1 MGKSDESRG
10 QKYTLTPICT
20 LLIRM
25 RIKRHT
31 LTAVLLCLAIIAQAR
46 RVYIYGRVT
55 DEAGQPVELATV
67 NEELTLHSA
76 MTNLKGEYSF
86 NVNTRTDTLNLVFR
100 MVGHE
105 TRKRTLVSPPDT
117 VRLDIMLPTSNYT
130 LENVDINAT
139 RRQTGGMQQINSE
152 GLRFNADAN
161 GGSVESIIATQ
172 AGVSTHNE
180 LSSQYNV
187 RGGNFDENSVY
198 VNGTEILRPLLVR
211 AGQQEGLSFINP
223 DMVESISFS
232 TGGFS
237 VAYGD
242 KMSSVLDINYRR
254 PQKFESVLMASLLGA
269 SAYVGAGNDKF
280 SFSGSVRYKTTRY
293 LLGTLD
299 TKGEYDPSFLDY
311 QTYLCWTPNT
321 KWEIGLI
328 GNAAVNRYNFT
339 PTDRTTTFGTAKD
352 PKTFKVYYEGWESD
366 RFNTLFGALDIKRK
380 EENSIYRFNL
390 SAFGSRES
398 ESFDILS
405 QYWLDEA
412 TGSGSLAVGSFMQ
425 HARNRLKS
433 TVYTASLKGTHD
445 TDILG
450 TIGWGVEYRHES
462 VSDHM
467 REWEMR
473 DSAGYT
479 LPYTQTGP
487 LEMIYSLK
495 SDHGVSNDKAAAFI
509 QDTYRFN
516 TGIGLFTLNAGLRTS
531 WWSWNGE
538 AIFSPRLMVGFTPA
552 FNDNFTFRFSTGV
565 YHQTPF
571 YKEIKDTVNTGG
583 IYQVNLNKNI
593 KSQRSV
599 QFVLGGDY
607 DFLVYGRP
615 FKFTTEVYYKKLDRL
630 IPYNVDNVRIVY
642 YGENCAHG
650 YAAGIDMK
658 LYGEFV
664 PGTASWLTFSL
675 MSTKENIA
683 GKWLP
688 RPTDQ
693 IYNLSLYF
701 TDYFPRKESWKMSL
715 RCSLAD
721 GLPFGPTHSGRE
733 KQVFRAPAYKRV
745 DIGLSYKVF
754 DYDKHP
760 HIYGKS
766 GFFKDIWMGVD
777 ALNLLG
783 INNVNSYYW
792 ITDIQNT
799 QFAVPN
805 YLTGRQLNLRIIAN
819 IGK

>member
-1 MGKSDESRG
+1 M
-10 QKYTLTPICT
+10 
-20 LLIRM
+20 LLI
-25 RIKRHT
+25 
-31 LTAVLLCLAIIAQAR
+31 LAVCMALPLQAR
-46 RVYIYGRVT
+46 RVFVYGRVY
-55 DEAGQPVELATV
+55 DESGQPVELATV

-86 NVNTRTDTLNLVFR
+86 TINSRSDTLNLIFR
-100 MVGHE
+100 MIGHE
-105 TRKRTLVSPPDT
+105 TRRRTLINPADT
-117 VRLDIMLPTSNYT
+117 VQLDIMLPTSNYT
-130 LENVDINAT
+130 LENVDVTAT
-139 RRQTGGMQQINSE
+139 RRRNDGMQDINAE
-152 GLRFNADAN
+152 GLRFTADAN

-180 LSSQYNV
+180 LSSQYTV

-242 KMSSVLDINYRR
+242 RMSSVLDISYRK
-254 PQKFESVLMASLLGA
+254 PKGFESVLMASLLGA
-269 SAYVGAGNDKF
+269 SAYVGAGNDKI

-311 QTYLCWTPNT
+311 QTYICWTPDD

-339 PTDRTTTFGTAKD
+339 PRNRNTSFGTAQD
-352 PKTFKVYYEGWESD
+352 PKNFKVYYDGWERD
-366 RFNTLFGALDIKRK
+366 RFNTLFGAIDIKRFSQ
-380 EENSIYRFNL
+380 NSTYRLNL
-390 SAFGSRES
+390 SAFNSRES

-412 TGSGSLAVGSFMQ
+412 SNGNNLAVGSFMQ

-433 TVYTASLKGTHD
+433 GVFTASLKGTHN
-445 TDILG
+445 TDIAG
-450 TIGWGVEYRHES
+450 TIGWGAEYRHET
-462 VSDHM
+462 VSDYM

-479 LPYTQTGP
+479 LPYTQSGP
-487 LEMIYSLK
+487 MQMIYSLK
-495 SDHGVSNDKAAAFI
+495 SDHSLYNDKASAYV

-516 TGIGLFTLNAGLRTS
+516 TAIGLITLNAGIRAS
-531 WWSWNGE
+531 WWSWNRD
-538 AIFSPRLMVGFTPA
+538 IDLSPRVMIGLTPA
-552 FNDNFTFRFSTGV
+552 FNEDFTFRFSTGV
-565 YHQTPF
+565 YYQTPF
-571 YKEIKDTVNTGG
+571 YKEVKDTVNTGG
-583 IYQVNLNKNI
+583 IYQVNLNKDI
-593 KSQRSV
+593 RSQRSI

-607 DFLVYGRP
+607 DFRVYDRP
-615 FKFTTEVYYKKLDRL
+615 FKFTTEIYYKKLDRL
-630 IPYNVDNVRIVY
+630 IPYNIDNVRIVY

-675 MSTKENIA
+675 MSTREKLA
-683 GKWLP
+683 GRWIP

-693 IYNLSLYF
+693 LYNLSLYF
-701 TDYFPRKESWKMSL
+701 TDTFPRRDYWKMSL

-745 DIGLSYKVF
+745 DIGLSYKIF
-754 DYDKHP
+754 DYGKHP

-766 GFFKDIWMGVD
+766 GFFNDIWIGAD
-777 ALNLLG
+777 CLNLLG

-792 ITDIQNT
+792 ITDISNT
-799 QFAVPN
+799 QYAVPN
-805 YLTGRQLNLRIIAN
+805 YLTGRQLNLRIIAD

>member
-1 MGKSDESRG
+1 M
-10 QKYTLTPICT
+10 
-20 LLIRM
+20 LLI
-25 RIKRHT
+25 
-31 LTAVLLCLAIIAQAR
+31 LAVCMALPLQAR
-46 RVYIYGRVT
+46 RVHIHGRVY
-55 DEAGQPVELATV
+55 DESGQPVELATV
-67 NEELTLHSA
+67 HEELTLHSA
-76 MTNLKGEYSF
+76 MTNLKGEYSL
-86 NVNTRTDTLNLVFR
+86 NVSTQTDTLNLIFR
-100 MVGHE
+100 MIGHE
-105 TRKRTLVSPPDT
+105 TRRRTLISPQDT
-117 VRLDIMLPTSNYT
+117 VQLDIMLPTSNYT
-130 LENVDINAT
+130 LENVNISATRRRSDGMQDINA
-139 RRQTGGMQQINSE
+139 E
-152 GLRFNADAN
+152 GLRFTADAN

-172 AGVSTHNE
+172 AGVSSHNE

-211 AGQQEGLSFINP
+211 SGQQEGLSFINP
-223 DMVESISFS
+223 DMVESIIFS

-237 VAYGD
+237 VEYGD
-242 KMSSVLDINYRR
+242 KMSSVLDITYRK
-254 PQKFESVLMASLLGA
+254 PQGFESTLMASLLGA

-299 TKGEYDPSFLDY
+299 THGEYDPSFLDY
-311 QTYLCWTPNT
+311 QTYMSWTPNT
-321 KWEIGLI
+321 RWEIGLI

-366 RFNTLFGALDIKRK
+366 RFNTLFSALDIKRK
-380 EENSIYRFNL
+380 EQNSVYRFNL
-390 SAFGSRES
+390 AAFSSHES

-412 TGSGSLAVGSFMQ
+412 TGSDNLAVGSFMQ

-433 TVYTASLKGTHD
+433 TVYTASLKGTHK
-445 TDILG
+445 TNLAG
-450 TIGWGVEYRHES
+450 TIGWGLEYRHEE
-462 VSDHM
+462 VTDHM

-487 LEMIYSLK
+487 MEIIYSLK
-495 SDHGVSNDKAAAFI
+495 SDYGISNGKAAAFI
-509 QDTYRFN
+509 QDTYRLN
-516 TGIGLFTLNAGLRTS
+516 TGLGLFTLNGGLRAS
-531 WWSWNGE
+531 WWSWNKE
-538 AIFSPRLMVGFTPA
+538 ITVSPRLTVGFTPA
-552 FNDNFTFRFSTGV
+552 FNEDFLFRFSTGI
-565 YHQTPF
+565 YYQTPF
-571 YKEIKDTVNTGG
+571 YKEIKDTVNAGG
-583 IYQVNLNKNI
+583 IYHVNLNRKI
-593 KSQRSV
+593 KAQRSMQV
-599 QFVLGGDY
+599 VLGADY
-607 DFLVYGRP
+607 DFMVYDRP
-615 FKFTTEVYYKKLDRL
+615 FKFTTEIYYKRLDRL
-630 IPYNVDNVRIVY
+630 IPYNLDNVRIVY
-642 YGENCAHG
+642 YGDNCAHG

-675 MSTKENIA
+675 MSTRENIG

-693 IYNLSLYF
+693 LYNLSLYF
-701 TDYFPRKESWKMSL
+701 TDYFPRRESWKMSL

-754 DYDKHP
+754 DYSKHP
-760 HIYGKS
+760 HVYGKS
-766 GFFKDIWMGVD
+766 GFFKDIWMGID

-799 QFAVPN
+799 QYAVPN
-805 YLTGRQLNLRIIAN
+805 YLTGRQLNLRLIAN

>member
-1 MGKSDESRG
+1 MALRTQHRQTGRRFA
-10 QKYTLTPICT
+10 
-20 LLIRM
+20 LL
-25 RIKRHT
+25 
-31 LTAVLLCLAIIAQAR
+31 LLVALAVGTVSAR
-46 RVYIYGRVT
+46 RVYIHGRVY
-55 DEAGQPVELATV
+55 DEGGQPVELATI
-67 NEELTLHSA
+67 NEEHTLHSA

-86 NVNTRTDTLNLVFR
+86 TVNSRSDTLDLVFR
-100 MVGHE
+100 MIGHE
-105 TRKRTLVSPPDT
+105 TRRRTLIGPADT
-117 VRLDIMLPTSNYT
+117 VRLDVMLPTVNYA

-139 RRQTGGMQQINSE
+139 RRQTNGMQTINAD
-152 GLRFNADAN
+152 GLRFTADAN

-223 DMVESISFS
+223 DMVEGISFS

-242 KMSSVLDINYRR
+242 KMSSVLDITYRR
-254 PQKFESVLMASLLGA
+254 PQRLEYVLQASLLGA
-269 SAYVGAGNDKF
+269 SAYVGAGNDKI
-280 SFSGSVRYKTTRY
+280 SFAGSVRYKTTSY

-299 TKGEYDPSFLDY
+299 TKGEYDPSFTDY
-311 QTYLCWTPNT
+311 QTYLCWTPNST
-321 KWEIGLI
+321 WEVGVI
-328 GNAAVNRYNFT
+328 GNAAINNYNFT
-339 PTDRTTTFGTAKD
+339 PRDRNTSFGTSQD
-352 PKTFKVYYEGWESD
+352 PKHFKVYYEGWESD
-366 RFNTLFGALDIKRK
+366 RFNTLFGALDVKRK
-380 EENSIYRFNL
+380 GENSVYRFNL
-390 SAFGSRES
+390 SAFGSHES

-405 QYWLDEA
+405 QYWLDQSSSE
-412 TGSGSLAVGSFMQ
+412 SSLAVGSFMQ
-425 HARNRLKS
+425 HARNRLNS

-445 TDILG
+445 TEHLG
-450 TIGWGVEYRHES
+450 TIGWGLEYRHES
-462 VSDHM
+462 VTDHM

-479 LPYTQTGP
+479 LPYSQTGP
-487 LEMIYSLK
+487 MEMIYSLK
-495 SDHGVSNDKAAAFI
+495 SDHGISNNKASAFL

-516 TGIGLFTLNAGLRTS
+516 TGVGLFTLNAGVRAS
-531 WWSWNGE
+531 WWSWNRE
-538 AIFSPRLMVGFTPA
+538 LIMSPRLMLGFTPA
-552 FNDNFTFRFSTGV
+552 FNEAFTFRLSTGV
-565 YHQTPF
+565 YYQTPF
-571 YKEIKDTVNTGG
+571 YKELKDTVSTGG
-583 IYQVNLNKNI
+583 IYQVNLNRDI
-593 KSQRSV
+593 RSQRSLQV
-599 QFVLGGDY
+599 VLGADY
-607 DFLVYGRP
+607 DFLVYNRP

-642 YGENCAHG
+642 YGQNCAYG

-675 MSTKENIA
+675 MRTRENIG

-693 IYNLSLYF
+693 MYNLSLYF
-701 TDYFPRKESWKMSL
+701 TDYFPRRDSWKMSL

-733 KQVFRAPAYKRV
+733 KQTFRAPAYKRV
-745 DIGLSYKVF
+745 DIGLAYKVF
-754 DYDKHP
+754 DFGKHP
-760 HIYGKS
+760 HVYGRT
-766 GFFKDIWMGVD
+766 GICKDVWLGVD
-777 ALNLLG
+777 CLNLLG

-792 ITDIQNT
+792 ITDIQGT

-805 YLTGRQLNLRIIAN
+805 YLTGRQVNVKLVVSR
-819 IGK
+819 

>member
-1 MGKSDESRG
+1 MG
-10 QKYTLTPICT
+10 QKL
-20 LLIRM
+20 LLI
-25 RIKRHT
+25 
-31 LTAVLLCLAIIAQAR
+31 LAVCMALPLQAR
-46 RVYIYGRVT
+46 RVHIHGRVY
-55 DEAGQPVELATV
+55 DESGQPVELVTV
-67 NEELTLHSA
+67 HEELTLHSA
-76 MTNLKGEYSF
+76 MTNLKGEYSL
-86 NVNTRTDTLNLVFR
+86 NVSTQTDTLNLIFR
-100 MVGHE
+100 MIGHE
-105 TRKRTLVSPPDT
+105 TRRRTLISPQDT
-117 VRLDIMLPTSNYT
+117 VQLDIMLPTSNYT
-130 LENVDINAT
+130 LENVNISATRRRSDGMQDINA
-139 RRQTGGMQQINSE
+139 E
-152 GLRFNADAN
+152 GLRFTADAN

-172 AGVSTHNE
+172 AGVSSHNE

-211 AGQQEGLSFINP
+211 SGQQEGLSFINP
-223 DMVESISFS
+223 DMVESIIFS

-237 VAYGD
+237 VEYGD
-242 KMSSVLDINYRR
+242 KMSSVLDITYRK
-254 PQKFESVLMASLLGA
+254 PQGFESTLMASLLGA

-299 TKGEYDPSFLDY
+299 THGEYDPSFLDY
-311 QTYLCWTPNT
+311 QTYMSWTPNT
-321 KWEIGLI
+321 RWEIGLI

-366 RFNTLFGALDIKRK
+366 RFNTLFSALDIKRK
-380 EENSIYRFNL
+380 EQNSVYRFNL
-390 SAFGSRES
+390 AAFSSHES

-412 TGSGSLAVGSFMQ
+412 TGSDNLAVGSFMQ

-433 TVYTASLKGTHD
+433 TVYTASLKGTHK
-445 TDILG
+445 TDLAG
-450 TIGWGVEYRHES
+450 TIGWGLEYRHEE
-462 VSDHM
+462 VTDHM

-487 LEMIYSLK
+487 MEMIYSLK
-495 SDHGVSNDKAAAFI
+495 SDYGISNGKAAAFI
-509 QDTYRFN
+509 QDTYRLN
-516 TGIGLFTLNAGLRTS
+516 TGLGLFTLNGGLRAS
-531 WWSWNGE
+531 WWSWNKE
-538 AIFSPRLMVGFTPA
+538 ITVSPRLTVGFTPA
-552 FNDNFTFRFSTGV
+552 FNEDFLFRFSTGI
-565 YHQTPF
+565 YYQTPF
-571 YKEIKDTVNTGG
+571 YKEIKDTVNAGG
-583 IYQVNLNKNI
+583 IYHVNLNRKI
-593 KSQRSV
+593 KAQRSMQV
-599 QFVLGGDY
+599 VLGADY
-607 DFLVYGRP
+607 DFMVYDRP
-615 FKFTTEVYYKKLDRL
+615 FKFTTEIYYKRLDRL
-630 IPYNVDNVRIVY
+630 IPYNLDNVRIVY
-642 YGENCAHG
+642 YGDNCAHG

-675 MSTKENIA
+675 MSTRENIG

-693 IYNLSLYF
+693 LYNLSLYF
-701 TDYFPRKESWKMSL
+701 TDYFPRRESWKMSL

-754 DYDKHP
+754 DYSKHP
-760 HIYGKS
+760 HVYGKS
-766 GFFKDIWMGVD
+766 GFFKDIWMGID

-799 QFAVPN
+799 QYAVPN
-805 YLTGRQLNLRIIAN
+805 YLTGRQLNLRLIAN

>member
-1 MGKSDESRG
+1 MG
-10 QKYTLTPICT
+10 QKL
-20 LLIRM
+20 LLI
-25 RIKRHT
+25 
-31 LTAVLLCLAIIAQAR
+31 LAVCMAMPLQAR
-46 RVYIYGRVT
+46 RVHIHGRVY
-55 DEAGQPVELATV
+55 DESGQPVELATV
-67 NEELTLHSA
+67 HEELTLHSA
-76 MTNLKGEYSF
+76 MTNLKGEYSL
-86 NVNTRTDTLNLVFR
+86 NVSTQTDTLNLIFR
-100 MVGHE
+100 MIGHE
-105 TRKRTLVSPPDT
+105 TRRRTLISPQDT
-117 VRLDIMLPTSNYT
+117 VQLDIMLPTSNYT
-130 LENVDINAT
+130 LENVNISATRRRSDGMQDINA
-139 RRQTGGMQQINSE
+139 E
-152 GLRFNADAN
+152 GIRFTADAN

-172 AGVSTHNE
+172 AGVSSHNE

-211 AGQQEGLSFINP
+211 SGQQEGLSFINP
-223 DMVESISFS
+223 DMVESIIFS

-237 VAYGD
+237 VEYGD
-242 KMSSVLDINYRR
+242 KMSSVLDITYRK
-254 PQKFESVLMASLLGA
+254 PQGFESTLMASLLGA

-299 TKGEYDPSFLDY
+299 THGEYDPSFLDY
-311 QTYLCWTPNT
+311 QTYMSWTPNT

-366 RFNTLFGALDIKRK
+366 RFNTLFSALDIKRK
-380 EENSIYRFNL
+380 EQNSVYRFNL
-390 SAFGSRES
+390 AAFSSHES

-412 TGSGSLAVGSFMQ
+412 TGSDNLAVGSFMQ

-433 TVYTASLKGTHD
+433 TVYTASVKGNHKTE
-445 TDILG
+445 IAG
-450 TIGWGVEYRHES
+450 TIGWGLEYRHEE
-462 VSDHM
+462 VQDHM

-487 LEMIYSLK
+487 MEMIYSLK
-495 SDHGVSNDKAAAFI
+495 SDYGISNGKAAAFI
-509 QDTYRFN
+509 QDTYRLN
-516 TGIGLFTLNAGLRTS
+516 TGLGLFTLNGGLRAS
-531 WWSWNGE
+531 WWSWNKE
-538 AIFSPRLMVGFTPA
+538 ITVSPRLTVGFTPA
-552 FNDNFTFRFSTGV
+552 FNEDFLFRFSTGI
-565 YHQTPF
+565 YYQTPF
-571 YKEIKDTVNTGG
+571 YKEIKDTVNAGG
-583 IYQVNLNKNI
+583 IYHVNLNRKI
-593 KSQRSV
+593 KAQRSMQV
-599 QFVLGGDY
+599 VLGADY
-607 DFLVYGRP
+607 DFMVYDRP
-615 FKFTTEVYYKKLDRL
+615 FKFTTEIYYKRLDRL
-630 IPYNVDNVRIVY
+630 IPYNLDNVRIVY
-642 YGENCAHG
+642 YGDNCAHG

-675 MSTKENIA
+675 MSTRENIG

-693 IYNLSLYF
+693 LYNLSLYF
-701 TDYFPRKESWKMSL
+701 TDYFPRRESWKMSL

-721 GLPFGPTHSGRE
+721 GLPFGPTHSGRD

-754 DYDKHP
+754 DYSKHP
-760 HIYGKS
+760 HVYGKS
-766 GFFKDIWMGVD
+766 GFFNDIWMGID

-799 QFAVPN
+799 QYAVPN
-805 YLTGRQLNLRIIAN
+805 YLTGRQLNLRLIAN

>member
-1 MGKSDESRG
+1 
-10 QKYTLTPICT
+10 
-20 LLIRM
+20 M
-25 RIKRHT
+25 RIKRYT
-31 LTAVLLCLAIIAQAR
+31 LIAVMLCLTILAQAR

-55 DEAGQPVELATV
+55 DETGQPVELATI

-86 NVNTRTDTLNLVFR
+86 NVNTRTDTLNLTFR
-100 MVGHE
+100 MIGHE
-105 TRKRTLVSPPDT
+105 TRKRTLISPPDT
-117 VRLDIMLPTSNYT
+117 VQLDIMLPTSNYT
-130 LENVDINAT
+130 LENVDVTAT
-139 RRQTGGMQQINSE
+139 RRRNDGMQDISAE
-152 GLRFNADAN
+152 GIRFTADAN

-242 KMSSVLDINYRR
+242 KMSSVLDITYRK
-254 PQKFESVLMASLLGA
+254 PQGFESVLMASLLGA

-280 SFSGSVRYKTTRY
+280 SFSGSVRYKTTSY

-311 QTYLCWTPNT
+311 QTYMCWTPNSN
-321 KWEIGLI
+321 WEIGVI
-328 GNAAVNRYNFT
+328 GNAAVNSYNFT
-339 PTDRTTTFGTAKD
+339 PTDRNTTFGTAED
-352 PKTFKVYYEGWESD
+352 PHTFKVYYEGWEKD

-380 EENSIYRFNL
+380 EENSLYRFNL
-390 SAFGSRES
+390 SAFQSHES
-398 ESFDILS
+398 ETFDILS
-405 QYWLDEA
+405 QYWLDEN
-412 TGSGSLAVGSFMQ
+412 GVDNSLAVGSFMQ
-425 HARNRLKS
+425 HARNRLKA
-433 TVYTASLKGTHD
+433 TVYTASFKASHA
-445 TDILG
+445 TDLLG
-450 TIGWGVEYRHES
+450 TIGWGLEYRHET
-462 VSDHM
+462 VDDHM
-467 REWEMR
+467 REWELR

-487 LEMIYSLK
+487 MQMIYSLK
-495 SDHGVSNDKAAAFI
+495 SDHGISNDKASAYI

-516 TGIGLFTLNAGLRTS
+516 TGIGLFTLNAGLRAS
-531 WWSWNGE
+531 WWSWNNE
-538 AIFSPRLMVGFTPA
+538 ITFSPRLMVGFTPA
-552 FNDNFTFRFSTGV
+552 FNEDFTFRFQAGV

-583 IYQVNLNKNI
+583 IYSVNLNKEI
-593 KSQRSV
+593 RSQRSI

-607 DFLVYGRP
+607 DFRVYNRP
-615 FKFTTEVYYKKLDRL
+615 FKFTTEIYYKKLDRL
-630 IPYNVDNVRIVY
+630 IPYNLDNVRIVY

-664 PGTASWLTFSL
+664 PGTTSWLTFSL
-675 MSTKENIA
+675 MSTRENIG

-693 IYNLSLYF
+693 LYNLSLYF
-701 TDYFPRKESWKMSL
+701 TDYFPRRESWKMSL

-733 KQVFRAPAYKRV
+733 KQTFRAPAYKRV
-745 DIGLSYKVF
+745 DIGLSYKIF
-754 DYDKHP
+754 DYSKHP

-766 GFFKDIWMGVD
+766 GFFKDIWAGVD

-792 ITDIQNT
+792 ITDIQNI
-799 QFAVPN
+799 QHAVPN
-805 YLTGRQLNLRIIAN
+805 YLTGRQLNFRIIAN

>member
-1 MGKSDESRG
+1 MERAR
-10 QKYTLTPICT
+10 LTF
-20 LLIRM
+20 LI
-25 RIKRHT
+25 I
-31 LTAVLLCLAIIAQAR
+31 LAVCMALPLQAR
-46 RVYIYGRVT
+46 RVHIYGRVT
-55 DEAGQPVELATV
+55 DESGQPVELATV

-100 MVGHE
+100 MIGHE
-105 TRKRTLVSPPDT
+105 TRRRTLISPPDT
-117 VRLDIMLPTSNYT
+117 VKLDIMLPTSNYT

-139 RRQTGGMQQINSE
+139 RRQTNGMQNISAE
-152 GLRFNADAN
+152 GIRFNADAN

-242 KMSSVLDINYRR
+242 KMSSVLDINYRKPR
-254 PQKFESVLMASLLGA
+254 KFESVLMASLLGA

-280 SFSGSVRYKTTRY
+280 SFSGSVRYKTTGY

-311 QTYLCWTPNT
+311 QTYMCWTPNT

-328 GNAAVNRYNFT
+328 GNAAVNEYRFT
-339 PTDRTTTFGTAKD
+339 PTDRTTTFGTAEN
-352 PKTFKVYYEGWESD
+352 PHTFKVYYEGWEKD
-366 RFNTLFGALDIKRK
+366 RFNTLFGALDIKRM
-380 EENSIYRFNL
+380 EEKSVYRLNL
-390 SAFGSRES
+390 SAFNSHES

-405 QYWLDEA
+405 QYWLDEN
-412 TGSGSLAVGSFMQ
+412 GSDNSLAVGSFMQ

-433 TVYTASLKGTHD
+433 NVYTASLKATHA
-445 TDILG
+445 TDLFG
-450 TIGWGVEYRHES
+450 SIGWGLEYRHET
-462 VSDHM
+462 VDDHM

-487 LEMIYSLK
+487 MEMIYSLK
-495 SDHGVSNDKAAAFI
+495 SDHGISNDKAAAYI
-509 QDTYRFN
+509 QDTYRFS
-516 TGIGLFTLNAGLRTS
+516 TSAGLFTLNAGLRAS
-531 WWSWNGE
+531 WWSWSNE
-538 AIFSPRLMVGFTPA
+538 ITFSPRLMVGFTPA
-552 FNDNFTFRFSTGV
+552 FNEDFTFRFSTGA

-571 YKEIKDTVNTGG
+571 YKEIKDTVNAGG
-583 IYQVNLNKNI
+583 IYQVNLNKDI
-593 KSQRSV
+593 RSQRSI

-607 DFLVYGRP
+607 DFRVYNRP
-615 FKFTTEVYYKKLDRL
+615 FKFTTEIYYKKLDRL
-630 IPYNVDNVRIVY
+630 IPYNLDNVRIVY

-675 MSTKENIA
+675 MNTRENIG

-693 IYNLSLYF
+693 LYNLSLYF
-701 TDYFPRKESWKMSL
+701 TDYFPRRESWKMSL

-745 DIGLSYKVF
+745 DIGLAYKIF
-754 DYDKHP
+754 DYSKHP
-760 HIYGKS
+760 HVYGKS
-766 GFFKDIWMGVD
+766 GFFKDIWAGVD

-799 QFAVPN
+799 QYAVPN
-805 YLTGRQLNLRIIAN
+805 YLTGRQLNLRLIAN

>member
-1 MGKSDESRG
+1 M
-10 QKYTLTPICT
+10 
-20 LLIRM
+20 LI
-25 RIKRHT
+25 
-31 LTAVLLCLAIIAQAR
+31 LAVCMAMPLQAR
-46 RVYIYGRVT
+46 RVHIHGRVY
-55 DEAGQPVELATV
+55 DESGQPVELATV
-67 NEELTLHSA
+67 HEELTLHSA
-76 MTNLKGEYSF
+76 MTNLKGEYSL
-86 NVNTRTDTLNLVFR
+86 NVSTQTDTLNLIFR
-100 MVGHE
+100 MIGHE
-105 TRKRTLVSPPDT
+105 TRRRTLISPQDT
-117 VRLDIMLPTSNYT
+117 VQLDIMLPTSNYT
-130 LENVDINAT
+130 LENVNISATRRRSDGMQDINA
-139 RRQTGGMQQINSE
+139 E
-152 GLRFNADAN
+152 GIRFTADAN

-172 AGVSTHNE
+172 AGVSSHNE

-211 AGQQEGLSFINP
+211 SGQQEGLSFINP
-223 DMVESISFS
+223 DMVESIIFS

-237 VAYGD
+237 VEYGD
-242 KMSSVLDINYRR
+242 KMSSVLDITYRK
-254 PQKFESVLMASLLGA
+254 PQGFESTLMASLLGA

-280 SFSGSVRYKTTRY
+280 SFSGSVRYKTTSY

-299 TKGEYDPSFLDY
+299 THGEYDPSFLDY
-311 QTYLCWTPNT
+311 QTYMSWTPNT

-339 PTDRTTTFGTAKD
+339 PTDQTTTFGTAKD

-366 RFNTLFGALDIKRK
+366 RFNTLFSALDIKRK
-380 EENSIYRFNL
+380 EQNSVYRFNL
-390 SAFGSRES
+390 AAFSSHES

-412 TGSGSLAVGSFMQ
+412 TGSDNLAVGSFMQ

-433 TVYTASLKGTHD
+433 TVYTASVKGNHKTE
-445 TDILG
+445 IAG
-450 TIGWGVEYRHES
+450 TIGWGLEYRHEE
-462 VSDHM
+462 VQDHM

-487 LEMIYSLK
+487 MEMIYSLK
-495 SDHGVSNDKAAAFI
+495 SDYGISNGKAAAFI
-509 QDTYRFN
+509 QDTYRLN
-516 TGIGLFTLNAGLRTS
+516 TGLGLFTLNGGLRAS
-531 WWSWNGE
+531 WWSWNKE
-538 AIFSPRLMVGFTPA
+538 ITVSPRLTVGFTPA
-552 FNDNFTFRFSTGV
+552 FNEDFLFRFSTGI
-565 YHQTPF
+565 YYQTPF
-571 YKEIKDTVNTGG
+571 YKEIKDTVNAGG
-583 IYQVNLNKNI
+583 IYHVNLNRKI
-593 KSQRSV
+593 KAQRSMQV
-599 QFVLGGDY
+599 VLGADY
-607 DFLVYGRP
+607 DFMVYDRP
-615 FKFTTEVYYKKLDRL
+615 FKFTTEIYYKRLDRL
-630 IPYNVDNVRIVY
+630 IPYNLDNVRIVY
-642 YGENCAHG
+642 YGDNCAHG

-675 MSTKENIA
+675 MSTRENIG

-693 IYNLSLYF
+693 LYNLSLYF
-701 TDYFPRKESWKMSL
+701 TDYFPRRESWKMSL

-754 DYDKHP
+754 DYSKHP
-760 HIYGKS
+760 HVYGKS
-766 GFFKDIWMGVD
+766 GFFNDIWMGID

-799 QFAVPN
+799 QYAVPN
-805 YLTGRQLNLRIIAN
+805 YLTGRQLNLRLIAN

>member
-1 MGKSDESRG
+1 
-10 QKYTLTPICT
+10 
-20 LLIRM
+20 M
-25 RIKRHT
+25 RIKKQI
-31 LTAVLLCLAIIAQAR
+31 LTAVLLCLTIVVQAR
-46 RVYIYGRVT
+46 RVYIYGRVY

-67 NEELTLHSA
+67 NEERTLHSA

-86 NVNTRTDTLNLVFR
+86 TINSRSDTLNLIFR
-100 MVGHE
+100 MIGHE
-105 TRKRTLVSPPDT
+105 TRRRTLINPQDT
-117 VRLDIMLPTSNYT
+117 VQLDILLPTLNYT
-130 LENVDINAT
+130 LESVDVNAT
-139 RRQTGGMQQINSE
+139 RRQTNGMQQINAQ
-152 GLRFNADAN
+152 GLRFTADAN

-223 DMVESISFS
+223 DMVESIKFS
-232 TGGFS
+232 TGGWGVS
-237 VAYGD
+237 YGD
-242 KMSSVLDINYRR
+242 RMSSVLDITYRK
-254 PQKFESVLMASLLGA
+254 PQGFESVLTASLLGA

-280 SFSGSVRYKTTRY
+280 SFSGSVRYKTTSY

-311 QTYLCWTPNT
+311 QTYMSWTPNT

-328 GNAAVNRYNFT
+328 GNAAINKYNFT
-339 PTDRTTTFGTAKD
+339 PSDRNTTFGTAKD
-352 PKTFKVYYEGWESD
+352 PKHFKVYYEGWESD
-366 RFNTLFGALDIKRK
+366 RFNTLFGALDVKRK
-380 EENSIYRFNL
+380 EESSIYRFNL
-390 SAFGSRES
+390 SAFQSHEN
-398 ESFDILS
+398 ESFDIIS
-405 QYWLDEA
+405 QYWLDEGES
-412 TGSGSLAVGSFMQ
+412 GSGLAVGTFMQ
-425 HARNRLKS
+425 HARNRLES
-433 TVYTASLKGTHD
+433 RVITARISGMHD
-445 TDILG
+445 TEKAG
-450 TIGWGVEYRHES
+450 TIGWGAEYRYES
-462 VSDHM
+462 VSDRM

-487 LEMIYSLK
+487 MEMIYSLK
-495 SDHGVSNDKAAAFI
+495 SVQDLSNRRASAYLE
-509 QDTYRFN
+509 DTYRFRIPA
-516 TGIGLFTLNAGLRTS
+516 GIITLNAGVRAS
-531 WWSWNGE
+531 WWSWNDE
-538 AIFSPRLMVGFTPA
+538 LTVSPRLMAGFSPES
-552 FNDNFTFRFSTGV
+552 NENLTFRFSTGI
-565 YHQTPF
+565 YYQTPF

-583 IYQVNLNKNI
+583 VYEVRLNKDI
-593 KSQRSV
+593 RSQRSI

-607 DFLVYGRP
+607 DFMALGRP
-615 FKFTTEVYYKKLDRL
+615 FKFTTEIYYKKLDRL
-630 IPYNVDNVRIVY
+630 IPYNLDNVRIVY

-675 MSTKENIA
+675 MNTREKIG

-693 IYNLSLYF
+693 LYNLSLYF
-701 TDYFPRKESWKMSL
+701 TDTFPRRDYWKMSL
-715 RCSLAD
+715 RCTLAD

-733 KQVFRAPAYKRV
+733 KQTFRAPAYKRV
-745 DIGLSYKVF
+745 DIGLSYKIF
-754 DYDKHP
+754 DYNKHT
-760 HIYGKS
+760 HVYGRT

-792 ITDIQNT
+792 ITDISNT

-805 YLTGRQLNLRIIAN
+805 YLTGRQLNLRLIAN
-819 IGK
+819 VGK

>member
-1 MGKSDESRG
+1 M
-10 QKYTLTPICT
+10 
-20 LLIRM
+20 LLI
-25 RIKRHT
+25 
-31 LTAVLLCLAIIAQAR
+31 LAVCMALPLQAR
-46 RVYIYGRVT
+46 RVFVYGRVY
-55 DEAGQPVELATV
+55 DESGQPVELATV

-86 NVNTRTDTLNLVFR
+86 TINSRSDTLNLIFR
-100 MVGHE
+100 MIGHE
-105 TRKRTLVSPPDT
+105 TRRRTLINPADT
-117 VRLDIMLPTSNYT
+117 VQLDIMLPTSNYT
-130 LENVDINAT
+130 LENVDVTAT
-139 RRQTGGMQQINSE
+139 RRRNDGMQDINAE
-152 GLRFNADAN
+152 GLRFTADAN

-242 KMSSVLDINYRR
+242 RMSSVLDISYRK
-254 PQKFESVLMASLLGA
+254 PKGFESVLMASLLGA
-269 SAYVGAGNDKF
+269 SAYVGAGNDKI

-311 QTYLCWTPNT
+311 QTYICWTPDD

-339 PTDRTTTFGTAKD
+339 PRNRNTSFGTAQD
-352 PKTFKVYYEGWESD
+352 PKNFKVYYDGWERD
-366 RFNTLFGALDIKRK
+366 RFNTLFGAIDIKRFSQ
-380 EENSIYRFNL
+380 NSTYRLNL
-390 SAFGSRES
+390 SAFNSRES

-412 TGSGSLAVGSFMQ
+412 SNGNNLAVGSFMQ

-433 TVYTASLKGTHD
+433 GVFTASLKGTHN
-445 TDILG
+445 TDIAG
-450 TIGWGVEYRHES
+450 TIGWGAEYRHET
-462 VSDHM
+462 VSDYM

-479 LPYTQTGP
+479 LPYTQSGP
-487 LEMIYSLK
+487 MQMIYSLK
-495 SDHGVSNDKAAAFI
+495 SDHSLYNDKASAYV

-516 TGIGLFTLNAGLRTS
+516 TAIGLITLNAGIRAS
-531 WWSWNGE
+531 WWSWNRD
-538 AIFSPRLMVGFTPA
+538 IDLSPRVMIGLTPA
-552 FNDNFTFRFSTGV
+552 FNEDFTFRFSTGV
-565 YHQTPF
+565 YYQTPF
-571 YKEIKDTVNTGG
+571 YKEVKDTVNTGG
-583 IYQVNLNKNI
+583 IYQVNLNKDI
-593 KSQRSV
+593 RSQRSI

-607 DFLVYGRP
+607 DFRVYDRP
-615 FKFTTEVYYKKLDRL
+615 FKFTTEIYYKKLDRL
-630 IPYNVDNVRIVY
+630 IPYNIDNVRIVY

-675 MSTKENIA
+675 MSTREKLA
-683 GKWLP
+683 GRWIP

-693 IYNLSLYF
+693 LYNLSLYF
-701 TDYFPRKESWKMSL
+701 TDTFPRRDYWKMSL

-745 DIGLSYKVF
+745 DIGLSYKIF
-754 DYDKHP
+754 DYGKHP

-766 GFFKDIWMGVD
+766 GFFNDIWIGAD
-777 ALNLLG
+777 CLNLLG

-792 ITDIQNT
+792 ITDISNT
-799 QFAVPN
+799 QYAVPN
-805 YLTGRQLNLRIIAN
+805 YLTGRQLNLRIIAD

>member
-1 MGKSDESRG
+1 MA
-10 QKYTLTPICT
+10 LP
-20 LLIRM
+20 
-25 RIKRHT
+25 
-31 LTAVLLCLAIIAQAR
+31 VQAR
-46 RVYIYGRVT
+46 RVYIYGRVS

-67 NEELTLHSA
+67 NEERTLHSA

-86 NVNTRTDTLNLVFR
+86 TINSRSDTLNLIFR
-100 MVGHE
+100 MIGHE
-105 TRKRTLVSPPDT
+105 TRRRTLISPQDT
-117 VRLDIMLPTSNYT
+117 VQLDVLLPTLNYT
-130 LENVDINAT
+130 LESVDVNAT
-139 RRQTGGMQQINSE
+139 RRQTNGMQQINAQ
-152 GLRFNADAN
+152 GLRFTADAN

-223 DMVESISFS
+223 DMVESIKFS
-232 TGGFS
+232 TGGWGVS
-237 VAYGD
+237 YGD
-242 KMSSVLDINYRR
+242 RMSSVLDITYRK
-254 PQKFESVLMASLLGA
+254 PQGFESVLTASLLGA

-280 SFSGSVRYKTTRY
+280 SFSGSVRYKTTSY

-311 QTYLCWTPNT
+311 QTYMSWTPNT

-328 GNAAVNRYNFT
+328 GNAAVNKYNFT
-339 PTDRTTTFGTAKD
+339 PSDRNTSFGTAKD
-352 PKTFKVYYEGWESD
+352 PKHFKVYYEGWESD
-366 RFNTLFGALDIKRK
+366 RFNTLFGALDVKRK

-390 SAFGSRES
+390 SAFQSHES
-398 ESFDILS
+398 ESFDIIS
-405 QYWLDEA
+405 QYWLDEGES
-412 TGSGSLAVGSFMQ
+412 GSGLAVGTFMQ
-425 HARNRLKS
+425 HARNRLESK
-433 TVYTASLKGTHD
+433 VITARISGMHETEKA
-445 TDILG
+445 G
-450 TIGWGVEYRHES
+450 TIGWGAEYRFES
-462 VSDHM
+462 VSDRM

-487 LEMIYSLK
+487 MEMIYSLK
-495 SDHGVSNDKAAAFI
+495 SVQDLSNRRASAYLE
-509 QDTYRFN
+509 DTYRFRIPA
-516 TGIGLFTLNAGLRTS
+516 GIITLNAGVRAS
-531 WWSWNGE
+531 WWSWNNE
-538 AIFSPRLMVGFTPA
+538 FTVSPRLIAGFSPES
-552 FNDNFTFRFSTGV
+552 NDNLTFRFSTGI
-565 YHQTPF
+565 YYQTPF

-583 IYQVNLNKNI
+583 VYEVRLNKDI
-593 KSQRSV
+593 RSQRSI

-607 DFLVYGRP
+607 DFMALGRP
-615 FKFTTEVYYKKLDRL
+615 FKFTTEIYYKKLDRL
-630 IPYNVDNVRIVY
+630 IPYNLDNVRIVY

-675 MSTKENIA
+675 MNTREKIG

-693 IYNLSLYF
+693 LYNLSLYF
-701 TDYFPRKESWKMSL
+701 TDTFPRRDYWKMSL
-715 RCSLAD
+715 RCTLAD

-733 KQVFRAPAYKRV
+733 KQSFRAPAYKRV
-745 DIGLSYKVF
+745 DIGLSYKIF
-754 DYDKHP
+754 DYSKHT
-760 HIYGKS
+760 HVYGRT

-792 ITDIQNT
+792 ITDISNT

-805 YLTGRQLNLRIIAN
+805 YLTGRQLNLRLIAN

>member
-1 MGKSDESRG
+1 MG
-10 QKYTLTPICT
+10 QKL
-20 LLIRM
+20 LLI
-25 RIKRHT
+25 
-31 LTAVLLCLAIIAQAR
+31 LAVCMALPLQAR
-46 RVYIYGRVT
+46 RVHIHGRVY
-55 DEAGQPVELATV
+55 DESGQPVELATV
-67 NEELTLHSA
+67 HEELTLHSA
-76 MTNLKGEYSF
+76 MTNLKGEYSL
-86 NVNTRTDTLNLVFR
+86 NVSTQTDTLNLIFR
-100 MVGHE
+100 MIGHE
-105 TRKRTLVSPPDT
+105 TRRRTLISPQDT
-117 VRLDIMLPTSNYT
+117 VQLDIMLPTSSYT
-130 LENVDINAT
+130 LENVNISATRRRSDGMQDINA
-139 RRQTGGMQQINSE
+139 E
-152 GLRFNADAN
+152 GLRFTADAN

-172 AGVSTHNE
+172 AGVSSHNE

-211 AGQQEGLSFINP
+211 SGQQEGLSFINP
-223 DMVESISFS
+223 DMVESIIFS

-237 VAYGD
+237 VEYGD
-242 KMSSVLDINYRR
+242 KMSSVLDITYRK
-254 PQKFESVLMASLLGA
+254 PQGFESTLMASLLGA

-299 TKGEYDPSFLDY
+299 THGEYDPSFLDY
-311 QTYLCWTPNT
+311 QTYMSWTPNT
-321 KWEIGLI
+321 RWEIGLI

-366 RFNTLFGALDIKRK
+366 RFNTLFSALDIKRK
-380 EENSIYRFNL
+380 EQNSVYRFNL
-390 SAFGSRES
+390 AAFSSHES

-412 TGSGSLAVGSFMQ
+412 TGSDNLAVGSFMQ

-433 TVYTASLKGTHD
+433 TVYTASLKGTHK
-445 TDILG
+445 TDLAG
-450 TIGWGVEYRHES
+450 TIGWGLEYRHEE
-462 VSDHM
+462 VTDHM

-487 LEMIYSLK
+487 MEMIYSLK
-495 SDHGVSNDKAAAFI
+495 SDYGISNGKAAAFI
-509 QDTYRFN
+509 QDTYRLN
-516 TGIGLFTLNAGLRTS
+516 TGLGLFTLNGGLRAS
-531 WWSWNGE
+531 WWSWNKE
-538 AIFSPRLMVGFTPA
+538 ITVSPRLTVGFTPA
-552 FNDNFTFRFSTGV
+552 FNEDFLFRFSTGI
-565 YHQTPF
+565 YYQTPF
-571 YKEIKDTVNTGG
+571 YKEIKDTVNAGG
-583 IYQVNLNKNI
+583 IYHVNLNRKI
-593 KSQRSV
+593 KAQRSMQV
-599 QFVLGGDY
+599 VLGADY
-607 DFLVYGRP
+607 DFMVYDRP
-615 FKFTTEVYYKKLDRL
+615 FKFTTEIYYKRLDRL
-630 IPYNVDNVRIVY
+630 IPYNLDNVRIVY
-642 YGENCAHG
+642 YGNNCAHG

-675 MSTKENIA
+675 MSTRENIG

-693 IYNLSLYF
+693 LYNLSLYF
-701 TDYFPRKESWKMSL
+701 TDYFPRRESWKMSL

-754 DYDKHP
+754 DYSKHP
-760 HIYGKS
+760 HVYGKS
-766 GFFKDIWMGVD
+766 GFFNDIWMGID

-799 QFAVPN
+799 QYAVPN
-805 YLTGRQLNLRIIAN
+805 YLTGRQLNLRLIAN

>member
-1 MGKSDESRG
+1 MERAR
-10 QKYTLTPICT
+10 LTF
-20 LLIRM
+20 LI
-25 RIKRHT
+25 I
-31 LTAVLLCLAIIAQAR
+31 LAVCMALPLQAR
-46 RVYIYGRVT
+46 RVHIYGRVT
-55 DEAGQPVELATV
+55 DENGQPVELATV

-100 MVGHE
+100 MIGHE
-105 TRKRTLVSPPDT
+105 TRRRTLISPPDT
-117 VRLDIMLPTSNYT
+117 VKLDIMLPTSNYT

-139 RRQTGGMQQINSE
+139 RRQTNGMQNISAE
-152 GLRFNADAN
+152 GIRFNADAN

-242 KMSSVLDINYRR
+242 KMSSVLDINYRKPR
-254 PQKFESVLMASLLGA
+254 KFESVLMASLLGA

-280 SFSGSVRYKTTRY
+280 SFSGSVRYKTTGY

-311 QTYLCWTPNT
+311 QTYICWTPNI

-328 GNAAVNRYNFT
+328 GNAAVNEYRFS
-339 PTDRTTTFGTAKD
+339 PTDRTTTFGTAEN
-352 PKTFKVYYEGWESD
+352 PHTFKVYYEGWEKD
-366 RFNTLFGALDIKRK
+366 RFNTLFGALDIKRM
-380 EENSIYRFNL
+380 EEKSVYRLNL
-390 SAFGSRES
+390 SAFNSHES

-405 QYWLDEA
+405 QYWLDEN
-412 TGSGSLAVGSFMQ
+412 GSDNSLAVGSFMQ

-433 TVYTASLKGTHD
+433 NVYTASLKATHA
-445 TDILG
+445 TDLFG
-450 TIGWGVEYRHES
+450 SIGWGLEYRHET
-462 VSDHM
+462 VDDHM

-487 LEMIYSLK
+487 MEMIYSLK
-495 SDHGVSNDKAAAFI
+495 SDHGISNDKAAAYI
-509 QDTYRFN
+509 QDTYRFS
-516 TGIGLFTLNAGLRTS
+516 TSAGLFTLNAGLRAS
-531 WWSWNGE
+531 WWSWNNE
-538 AIFSPRLMVGFTPA
+538 MTFSPRLMVGFTPS
-552 FNDNFTFRFSTGV
+552 FNENFTFRFSTGV

-571 YKEIKDTVNTGG
+571 YKEIKDTVNAGG
-583 IYQVNLNKNI
+583 IYQVNLNKDI
-593 KSQRSV
+593 RSQRSI

-607 DFLVYGRP
+607 DFRVYNRP
-615 FKFTTEVYYKKLDRL
+615 FKFTTEIYYKKLDRL
-630 IPYNVDNVRIVY
+630 IPYNLDNVRIVY

-675 MSTKENIA
+675 MNTRENIG

-693 IYNLSLYF
+693 LYNLSLYF
-701 TDYFPRKESWKMSL
+701 TDYFPRRESWKMSL

-745 DIGLSYKVF
+745 DIGLSYKIF

-766 GFFKDIWMGVD
+766 GFFKDIWVGVD

-799 QFAVPN
+799 QYAVPN

>member
-1 MGKSDESRG
+1 MG
-10 QKYTLTPICT
+10 QKL
-20 LLIRM
+20 LLI
-25 RIKRHT
+25 
-31 LTAVLLCLAIIAQAR
+31 LAVCMALPLQAR
-46 RVYIYGRVT
+46 RVHIHGRVY
-55 DEAGQPVELATV
+55 DESGQPVELATV
-67 NEELTLHSA
+67 HEELTLHSA
-76 MTNLKGEYSF
+76 MTNLKGEYSL
-86 NVNTRTDTLNLVFR
+86 NVSTQTDTLNLIFR
-100 MVGHE
+100 MIGHE
-105 TRKRTLVSPPDT
+105 TRRRTLISPQDT
-117 VRLDIMLPTSNYT
+117 VQLDIMLPTSNYT
-130 LENVDINAT
+130 LENVNISATRRRSDGMQDINA
-139 RRQTGGMQQINSE
+139 E
-152 GLRFNADAN
+152 GLRFTADAN

-172 AGVSTHNE
+172 AGVSSHNE

-211 AGQQEGLSFINP
+211 SGQQEGLSFINP
-223 DMVESISFS
+223 DMVESIIFS

-237 VAYGD
+237 VEYGD
-242 KMSSVLDINYRR
+242 KMSSVLDITYRK
-254 PQKFESVLMASLLGA
+254 PQGFESTLMASLLGA

-299 TKGEYDPSFLDY
+299 THGEYDPSFLDY
-311 QTYLCWTPNT
+311 QTYMSWTPNT
-321 KWEIGLI
+321 RWEIGLI

-366 RFNTLFGALDIKRK
+366 RFNTLFSALDIKRK
-380 EENSIYRFNL
+380 EQNSVYRFNL
-390 SAFGSRES
+390 AAFSSHES

-412 TGSGSLAVGSFMQ
+412 TGSDNLAVGSFMQ

-433 TVYTASLKGTHD
+433 TVYTASLKGTHK
-445 TDILG
+445 TDLAG
-450 TIGWGVEYRHES
+450 TIGWGLEYRHEE
-462 VSDHM
+462 VTDHM

-487 LEMIYSLK
+487 MEMIYSLK
-495 SDHGVSNDKAAAFI
+495 SDYGISNGKAAAFI
-509 QDTYRFN
+509 QDTYRLN
-516 TGIGLFTLNAGLRTS
+516 TGLGLFTLNGGLRAS
-531 WWSWNGE
+531 WWSWNKE
-538 AIFSPRLMVGFTPA
+538 ITVSPRLTVGFTPA
-552 FNDNFTFRFSTGV
+552 FNEDFLFRFSTGI
-565 YHQTPF
+565 YYQTPF
-571 YKEIKDTVNTGG
+571 YKEIKDTVNAGG
-583 IYQVNLNKNI
+583 IYHVNLNRKI
-593 KSQRSV
+593 KAQRSMQV
-599 QFVLGGDY
+599 VLGADY
-607 DFLVYGRP
+607 DFMVYDRP
-615 FKFTTEVYYKKLDRL
+615 FKFTTEIYYKRLDRL
-630 IPYNVDNVRIVY
+630 IPYNLDNVRIVY
-642 YGENCAHG
+642 YGNNCAHG

-675 MSTKENIA
+675 MSTRENIG

-693 IYNLSLYF
+693 LYNLSLYF
-701 TDYFPRKESWKMSL
+701 TDYFPRRESWKMSL

-754 DYDKHP
+754 DYSKHP
-760 HIYGKS
+760 HVYGKS
-766 GFFKDIWMGVD
+766 GFFNDIWMGID

-799 QFAVPN
+799 QYAVPN
-805 YLTGRQLNLRIIAN
+805 YLTGRQLNLRLIAN

>member
-1 MGKSDESRG
+1 MEH
-10 QKYTLTPICT
+10 
-20 LLIRM
+20 IRFTFCWARTVAYLFM
-25 RIKRHT
+25 IVCM
-31 LTAVLLCLAIIAQAR
+31 VLPVQAR
-46 RVYIYGRVT
+46 RVYIHGRVY
-55 DEAGQPVELATV
+55 DEGGQPVELATV
-67 NEELTLHSA
+67 NEVHTLHSS

-86 NVNTRTDTLNLVFR
+86 NVNSRSDTLELVFR
-100 MVGHE
+100 MIGHE
-105 TRKRTLVSPPDT
+105 TRRRTLIDPADT
-117 VRLDIMLPTSNYT
+117 VRLDVMLPTSNYT
-130 LENVDINAT
+130 LENIDITAT
-139 RRQTGGMQQINSE
+139 RHRNDGMQDISAE

-161 GGSVESIIATQ
+161 GGSVESIISTQ

-211 AGQQEGLSFINP
+211 AGEQEGLSFINP
-223 DMVESISFS
+223 DMVEAISFS

-242 KMSSVLDINYRR
+242 KMSSVLDITYRKPR
-254 PQKFESVLMASLLGA
+254 KFESTLTASLLGA
-269 SAYVGAGNDKF
+269 SAYIGAGNDKI
-280 SFSGSVRYKTTRY
+280 SFSGSVRYKTTGY

-299 TKGEYDPSFLDY
+299 TKGEYNPSFTDY
-311 QTYLCWTPNT
+311 QAYLCWTPNT

-328 GNAAVNRYNFT
+328 GNAAVNIYRFK
-339 PTDRTTTFGTAKD
+339 PTDRYTSFGTAEN
-352 PKTFKVYYEGWESD
+352 PRTFKVYYEGWEKD
-366 RFNTLFGALDIKRK
+366 RFKTLFGALDVKRI
-380 EENSIYRFNL
+380 EENSVYRFNL
-390 SAFGSRES
+390 SAFNSRES

-405 QYWLDEA
+405 QYWLDE
-412 TGSGSLAVGSFMQ
+412 SNSVDNLAVGSFMQ
-425 HARNRLKS
+425 HARNRLNS
-433 TVYTASLKGTHD
+433 TVYTASFKASHA
-445 TDILG
+445 TDR
-450 TIGWGVEYRHES
+450 IGSVNWGLEFRHES
-462 VSDHM
+462 VDDRM

-479 LPYTQTGP
+479 LPYTQTDP
-487 LEMIYSLK
+487 MEMVYSLK
-495 SDHGVSNDKAAAFI
+495 SAHGIANNKASAFI
-509 QDTYRFN
+509 QDTYRFS
-516 TGIGLFTLNAGLRTS
+516 TQAGLFTLNAGIRTS
-531 WWSWNGE
+531 WWSWNNE
-538 AIFSPRLMVGFTPA
+538 IIVSPRLMVGFTPA
-552 FNDNFTFRFSTGV
+552 FNEDFTFRFMTGV

-571 YKEIKDTVNTGG
+571 YKEIKDTVSTGG
-583 IYQVNLNKNI
+583 IYQVNLNKEI
-593 KSQRSV
+593 KSQRSI

-607 DFLVYGRP
+607 DFRVYGRP
-615 FKFTTEVYYKKLDRL
+615 FKFTTELYYKKLDHL
-630 IPYNVDNVRIVY
+630 IPYNLDNVRIVY

-675 MSTKENIA
+675 MNTREKIA

-693 IYNLSLYF
+693 LYNLSLYF

-754 DYDKHP
+754 DYKNHT
-760 HIYGKS
+760 HIYGKT
-766 GFFKDIWMGVD
+766 GFFKDIWVGVD

-792 ITDIQNT
+792 ITDITNT

-805 YLTGRQLNLRIIAN
+805 YLTGRQLNVRIIATH
-819 IGK
+819 

>member
-1 MGKSDESRG
+1 MERAR
-10 QKYTLTPICT
+10 LTF
-20 LLIRM
+20 LI
-25 RIKRHT
+25 I
-31 LTAVLLCLAIIAQAR
+31 LAVCMALPLQAR
-46 RVYIYGRVT
+46 RVHIYGRVT
-55 DEAGQPVELATV
+55 DESGQPVELATV

-100 MVGHE
+100 MIGHE
-105 TRKRTLVSPPDT
+105 TRRRTLISPPDT
-117 VRLDIMLPTSNYT
+117 VKLDIMLPTSNYT

-139 RRQTGGMQQINSE
+139 RRQTNGMQNISAE
-152 GLRFNADAN
+152 GIRFNADAN

-242 KMSSVLDINYRR
+242 KMSSVLDINYRKPR
-254 PQKFESVLMASLLGA
+254 KFESVLMASLLGA

-280 SFSGSVRYKTTRY
+280 SFSGSVRYKTTGY

-311 QTYLCWTPNT
+311 QTYICWTPNT

-328 GNAAVNRYNFT
+328 GNAAVNEYRFS
-339 PTDRTTTFGTAKD
+339 PTDRTTTFGTAEN
-352 PKTFKVYYEGWESD
+352 PHTFKVYYEGWEKD
-366 RFNTLFGALDIKRK
+366 RFNTLFGALDIKRM
-380 EENSIYRFNL
+380 EEKSVYRLNL
-390 SAFGSRES
+390 SAFNSHES

-405 QYWLDEA
+405 QYWLDEN
-412 TGSGSLAVGSFMQ
+412 GSDNSLAVGSFMQ

-433 TVYTASLKGTHD
+433 NVYTASLKATHA
-445 TDILG
+445 TDLFG
-450 TIGWGVEYRHES
+450 SIGWGLEYRHET
-462 VSDHM
+462 VDDHM

-487 LEMIYSLK
+487 MEMIYSLK
-495 SDHGVSNDKAAAFI
+495 SDHGISNDKAAAYI
-509 QDTYRFN
+509 QDTYRFS
-516 TGIGLFTLNAGLRTS
+516 TSAGLFTLNAGLRAS
-531 WWSWNGE
+531 WWSWSNE
-538 AIFSPRLMVGFTPA
+538 ITFSPRLMVGFTPA
-552 FNDNFTFRFSTGV
+552 FNEDFTFRFSTGV

-571 YKEIKDTVNTGG
+571 YKEIKDTVNAGG
-583 IYQVNLNKNI
+583 IYQVNLNKDI
-593 KSQRSV
+593 RSQRSI

-607 DFLVYGRP
+607 DFRVYNRP
-615 FKFTTEVYYKKLDRL
+615 FKFTTEIYYKKLDRL
-630 IPYNVDNVRIVY
+630 IPYNLDNVRIVY

-675 MSTKENIA
+675 MNTRENIG

-693 IYNLSLYF
+693 LYNLSLYF
-701 TDYFPRKESWKMSL
+701 TDYFPRRESWKMSL

-745 DIGLSYKVF
+745 DIGLSYKIF

-766 GFFKDIWMGVD
+766 GFFKDIWVGVD

-799 QFAVPN
+799 QYAVPN
-805 YLTGRQLNLRIIAN
+805 YLTGRQLNFRIIAN

>member
-1 MGKSDESRG
+1 M
-10 QKYTLTPICT
+10 
-20 LLIRM
+20 
-25 RIKRHT
+25 
-31 LTAVLLCLAIIAQAR
+31 LCLTILAQAR

-55 DEAGQPVELATV
+55 DESGQPVELATV

-86 NVNTRTDTLNLVFR
+86 NVNTRTDTLNLTFR

-105 TRKRTLVSPPDT
+105 TRKRTLISPPDT

-130 LENVDINAT
+130 LENVDVSAT
-139 RRQTGGMQQINSE
+139 RRQTNGMQNISAE
-152 GLRFNADAN
+152 GIRFTADVG

-242 KMSSVLDINYRR
+242 KMSSVLDITYRKPR
-254 PQKFESVLMASLLGA
+254 EFESVLMASLLGA

-311 QTYLCWTPNT
+311 QTYICWTPNT
-321 KWEIGLI
+321 NWEIGLI
-328 GNAAVNRYNFT
+328 GNAAVNSYNFT
-339 PTDRTTTFGTAKD
+339 PKDRNTTFGTAED
-352 PKTFKVYYEGWESD
+352 PHTFKVYYEGWEKD
-366 RFNTLFGALDIKRK
+366 RFNTLFGALDIKRI

-390 SAFGSRES
+390 SAFNSHES
-398 ESFDILS
+398 ETFDILS
-405 QYWLDEA
+405 QYWLDENGA
-412 TGSGSLAVGSFMQ
+412 DNSLAVGSFMQ

-433 TVYTASLKGTHD
+433 TVYTASFKASHA
-445 TDILG
+445 TDLLG
-450 TIGWGVEYRHES
+450 TIGWGLEYRHEA
-462 VSDHM
+462 VNDHM
-467 REWEMR
+467 REWELR

-487 LEMIYSLK
+487 MQMIYSLK
-495 SDHGVSNDKAAAFI
+495 SVHGISNDKASAYI

-516 TGIGLFTLNAGLRTS
+516 TGVGLFTLNAGLRAA
-531 WWSWNGE
+531 WWSWNNE
-538 AIFSPRLMVGFTPA
+538 ITVSPRLMVGFTPA
-552 FNDNFTFRFSTGV
+552 FNEDFTFRFQAGV

-583 IYQVNLNKNI
+583 IYSVNLNKEI
-593 KSQRSV
+593 RSQRSI

-607 DFLVYGRP
+607 DFRVYNRP
-615 FKFTTEVYYKKLDRL
+615 FKFTTEIYYKKLDRL
-630 IPYNVDNVRIVY
+630 IPYNLDNVRIVY

-664 PGTASWLTFSL
+664 PGTTSWLTFSL
-675 MSTKENIA
+675 MSTRENIG

-693 IYNLSLYF
+693 LYNLSLYF
-701 TDYFPRKESWKMSL
+701 TDYFPRRESWKMSL

-745 DIGLSYKVF
+745 DIGLSYKIF
-754 DYDKHP
+754 DYSKHT
-760 HIYGKS
+760 HIYGKT
-766 GFFKDIWMGVD
+766 GFFKDIWAGVD

-792 ITDIQNT
+792 ITDIQNI
-799 QFAVPN
+799 QHAVPN
-805 YLTGRQLNLRIIAN
+805 YLTGRQLNFRIIAN

>member
-1 MGKSDESRG
+1 MG
-10 QKYTLTPICT
+10 QKL
-20 LLIRM
+20 LLI
-25 RIKRHT
+25 
-31 LTAVLLCLAIIAQAR
+31 LAVCMALPLQAR
-46 RVYIYGRVT
+46 RVHIHGRVY
-55 DEAGQPVELATV
+55 DESGQPVELATV
-67 NEELTLHSA
+67 HEELTLHSA
-76 MTNLKGEYSF
+76 MTNLKGEYSL
-86 NVNTRTDTLNLVFR
+86 NVSTQTDTLNLIFR
-100 MVGHE
+100 MIGHE
-105 TRKRTLVSPPDT
+105 TRRRTLISPQDT
-117 VRLDIMLPTSNYT
+117 VQLDIMLPTSNYT
-130 LENVDINAT
+130 LENVNISATRRRSDGMQDINA
-139 RRQTGGMQQINSE
+139 E
-152 GLRFNADAN
+152 GLRFTADAN

-172 AGVSTHNE
+172 AGVSSHNE

-211 AGQQEGLSFINP
+211 SGQQEGLSFINP
-223 DMVESISFS
+223 DMVESIIFS

-237 VAYGD
+237 VEYGD
-242 KMSSVLDINYRR
+242 KMSSVLDITYRK
-254 PQKFESVLMASLLGA
+254 PQGFESTLMASLLGA

-299 TKGEYDPSFLDY
+299 THGEYDPSFLDY
-311 QTYLCWTPNT
+311 QTYMSWTPNT
-321 KWEIGLI
+321 RWEIGLK

-366 RFNTLFGALDIKRK
+366 RFNTLFSALDIKRK
-380 EENSIYRFNL
+380 EQNSVYRFNL
-390 SAFGSRES
+390 AAFSSHES

-412 TGSGSLAVGSFMQ
+412 TGSDNLAVGSFMQ

-433 TVYTASLKGTHD
+433 TVYTASLKGTHK
-445 TDILG
+445 TDLAG
-450 TIGWGVEYRHES
+450 TIGWGLEYRHEE
-462 VSDHM
+462 VTDHM

-487 LEMIYSLK
+487 MEMIYSLK
-495 SDHGVSNDKAAAFI
+495 SDYGISNGKAAAFI
-509 QDTYRFN
+509 QDTYRLN
-516 TGIGLFTLNAGLRTS
+516 TGLGLFTLNGGLRAS
-531 WWSWNGE
+531 WWSWNKE
-538 AIFSPRLMVGFTPA
+538 ITVSPRLTVGFTPA
-552 FNDNFTFRFSTGV
+552 FNEDLLFRFSTGI
-565 YHQTPF
+565 YYQTPF
-571 YKEIKDTVNTGG
+571 YKEIKDTVNAGG
-583 IYQVNLNKNI
+583 IYHVNLNRKI
-593 KSQRSV
+593 KAQRSMQV
-599 QFVLGGDY
+599 VLGADY
-607 DFLVYGRP
+607 DFMVYDRP
-615 FKFTTEVYYKKLDRL
+615 FKFTTEIYYKRLDRL
-630 IPYNVDNVRIVY
+630 IPYNLDNVRIVY
-642 YGENCAHG
+642 YGDNCAHG

-675 MSTKENIA
+675 MSTRENIG

-693 IYNLSLYF
+693 LYNLSLYF
-701 TDYFPRKESWKMSL
+701 TDYFPRRESWKMSL

-754 DYDKHP
+754 DYSKHP
-760 HIYGKS
+760 HVYGKS
-766 GFFKDIWMGVD
+766 GFFKDIWMGID

-799 QFAVPN
+799 QYAVPN
-805 YLTGRQLNLRIIAN
+805 YLTGRQLNLRLIAN

>member
-1 MGKSDESRG
+1 MALRTQHTQTGRRFA
-10 QKYTLTPICT
+10 
-20 LLIRM
+20 LL
-25 RIKRHT
+25 
-31 LTAVLLCLAIIAQAR
+31 LLVALAVGTVSAR
-46 RVYIYGRVT
+46 RVYIHGRVY
-55 DEAGQPVELATV
+55 DEGGQPVELATI
-67 NEELTLHSA
+67 NEEHTLHSA

-86 NVNTRTDTLNLVFR
+86 TVNSRSDTLDLVFR
-100 MVGHE
+100 MIGHE
-105 TRKRTLVSPPDT
+105 TRRRTLIGPADT
-117 VRLDIMLPTSNYT
+117 VRLDVMLPTVNYA

-139 RRQTGGMQQINSE
+139 RRQTNGMQTINAE
-152 GLRFNADAN
+152 GLRFTADAN

-223 DMVESISFS
+223 DMVEGISFS

-242 KMSSVLDINYRR
+242 KMSSVLDITYRR
-254 PQKFESVLMASLLGA
+254 PQRLEYVLQASLLGA
-269 SAYVGAGNDKF
+269 SAYVGAGNDKI
-280 SFSGSVRYKTTRY
+280 SFAGSVRYKTTSY

-299 TKGEYDPSFLDY
+299 TKGEYDPSFTDY
-311 QTYLCWTPNT
+311 QTYLCWTPNST
-321 KWEIGLI
+321 WEVGII
-328 GNAAVNRYNFT
+328 GNAAINNYNFT
-339 PTDRTTTFGTAKD
+339 PRDRNTSFGTSQD
-352 PKTFKVYYEGWESD
+352 PKHFKVYYEGWESD
-366 RFNTLFGALDIKRK
+366 RFNTLFGALDVKRK
-380 EENSIYRFNL
+380 GENSVYRFNL
-390 SAFGSRES
+390 SAFGSHES

-405 QYWLDEA
+405 QYWLDQSSSE
-412 TGSGSLAVGSFMQ
+412 SSLAVGSFMQ
-425 HARNRLKS
+425 HARNRLNS

-445 TDILG
+445 TEHLG
-450 TIGWGVEYRHES
+450 TIGWGLEYRHES
-462 VSDHM
+462 VTDHM

-479 LPYTQTGP
+479 LPYSQTGP
-487 LEMIYSLK
+487 MEMIYSLK
-495 SDHGVSNDKAAAFI
+495 SDHGISNNKASAFL

-516 TGIGLFTLNAGLRTS
+516 TGVGLFTLNAGVRAS
-531 WWSWNGE
+531 WWSWNRE
-538 AIFSPRLMVGFTPA
+538 LIMSPRLMLGFTPA
-552 FNDNFTFRFSTGV
+552 FNEAFTFRLSTGV
-565 YHQTPF
+565 YYQTPF
-571 YKEIKDTVNTGG
+571 YKELKDTVSAGG
-583 IYQVNLNKNI
+583 IYQVNLNRDI
-593 KSQRSV
+593 RSQRSLQV
-599 QFVLGGDY
+599 VLGADY
-607 DFLVYGRP
+607 DFLVYNRP

-642 YGENCAHG
+642 YGQNCAYG

-675 MSTKENIA
+675 MRTRENIG

-693 IYNLSLYF
+693 MYNLSLYF
-701 TDYFPRKESWKMSL
+701 TDYFPRRDSWKMSL

-733 KQVFRAPAYKRV
+733 KQTFRAPAYKRV
-745 DIGLSYKVF
+745 DIGLAYKVF
-754 DYDKHP
+754 DFGKHP
-760 HIYGKS
+760 HVYGRT
-766 GFFKDIWMGVD
+766 GICKDVWLGVD
-777 ALNLLG
+777 CLNLLG

-792 ITDIQNT
+792 ITDIQGT

-805 YLTGRQLNLRIIAN
+805 YLTGRQVNVKLVVSR
-819 IGK
+819 

>member
-1 MGKSDESRG
+1 MALRTQHRQTGRRFA
-10 QKYTLTPICT
+10 
-20 LLIRM
+20 LL
-25 RIKRHT
+25 
-31 LTAVLLCLAIIAQAR
+31 LLVALAVGTVSAR
-46 RVYIYGRVT
+46 RVYIHGRVY
-55 DEAGQPVELATV
+55 DEGGQPVELATI
-67 NEELTLHSA
+67 NEEHTLHSA

-86 NVNTRTDTLNLVFR
+86 TVNSRSDTLDLVFR
-100 MVGHE
+100 MIGHE
-105 TRKRTLVSPPDT
+105 TRRRTLIGPADT
-117 VRLDIMLPTSNYT
+117 VRLDVMLPTVNYA

-139 RRQTGGMQQINSE
+139 RRQTNGMQTINAE
-152 GLRFNADAN
+152 GLRFTADAN

-223 DMVESISFS
+223 DMVEGISFS

-242 KMSSVLDINYRR
+242 KMSSVLDITYRR
-254 PQKFESVLMASLLGA
+254 PQRLEYVLQASLLGA
-269 SAYVGAGNDKF
+269 SAYMGAGNDKI
-280 SFSGSVRYKTTRY
+280 SFAGSVRYKTTSY

-299 TKGEYDPSFLDY
+299 TKGEYDPSFTDY
-311 QTYLCWTPNT
+311 QTYLCWTPNST
-321 KWEIGLI
+321 WEVGVI
-328 GNAAVNRYNFT
+328 GNAAINNYNFT
-339 PTDRTTTFGTAKD
+339 PRDRNTSFGTSQD
-352 PKTFKVYYEGWESD
+352 PKHFKVYYEGWESD
-366 RFNTLFGALDIKRK
+366 RFNTLFGALDVKRK
-380 EENSIYRFNL
+380 GENSVYRFNL
-390 SAFGSRES
+390 SAFGSHES

-405 QYWLDEA
+405 QYWLDE
-412 TGSGSLAVGSFMQ
+412 SSSESSLAVGSFMQ
-425 HARNRLKS
+425 HARNRLNS

-445 TDILG
+445 TGHLG
-450 TIGWGVEYRHES
+450 TIGWGLEYRHES
-462 VSDHM
+462 VTDHM

-479 LPYTQTGP
+479 LPYSQTGP
-487 LEMIYSLK
+487 MEMIYSLK
-495 SDHGVSNDKAAAFI
+495 SDHGIGNDKASAFI

-516 TGIGLFTLNAGLRTS
+516 TALGLFTLNAGVRAS
-531 WWSWNGE
+531 WWSWNRE
-538 AIFSPRLMVGFTPA
+538 LIWSPRLMLGFTPA
-552 FNDNFTFRFSTGV
+552 FNEAFTFRLSTGV
-565 YHQTPF
+565 YYQTPF
-571 YKEIKDTVNTGG
+571 YKELKDTVSAGG
-583 IYQVNLNKNI
+583 IYQVNLNRDI
-593 KSQRSV
+593 RSQRSLQV
-599 QFVLGGDY
+599 VLGADY
-607 DFLVYGRP
+607 DFLVYNRP

-642 YGENCAHG
+642 YGQNCAYG

-675 MSTKENIA
+675 MRTRENIG

-693 IYNLSLYF
+693 MYNLSLYF
-701 TDYFPRKESWKMSL
+701 TDYFPRRDSWKMSL

-733 KQVFRAPAYKRV
+733 KQTFRAPAYKRV
-745 DIGLSYKVF
+745 DIGLAYKVF
-754 DYDKHP
+754 DFSKHP
-760 HIYGKS
+760 HVYGRT
-766 GFFKDIWMGVD
+766 GICKDVWLGVD
-777 ALNLLG
+777 CLNLLG

-792 ITDIQNT
+792 ITDIQGT

-805 YLTGRQLNLRIIAN
+805 YLTGRQLNVKLVVTQ
-819 IGK
+819 

>member
-1 MGKSDESRG
+1 MER
-10 QKYTLTPICT
+10 L
-20 LLIRM
+20 
-25 RIKRHT
+25 RHT
-31 LTAVLLCLAIIAQAR
+31 FLFFLAVCMALPLQAR

-55 DEAGQPVELATV
+55 DETGQPVELATV

-76 MTNLKGEYSF
+76 MTNLKGEYAF
-86 NVNTRTDTLNLVFR
+86 NVNTRTDTLNLIFR

-105 TRKRTLVSPPDT
+105 TRRRTLVSPPDT
-117 VRLDIMLPTSNYT
+117 VRLDIMLPTVNYT

-139 RRQTGGMQQINSE
+139 RRQTGGMQQINSD
-152 GLRFNADAN
+152 GLRFNADVG

-242 KMSSVLDINYRR
+242 RMSSVLDINYRH
-254 PQKFESVLMASLLGA
+254 PQKFESVLTASLLGA

-311 QTYLCWTPNT
+311 QTYLYWTPNT
-321 KWEIGLI
+321 KWEVGLI

-352 PKTFKVYYEGWESD
+352 PKTFKVYYDGWESD

-380 EENSIYRFNL
+380 EENSIYRLNL
-390 SAFGSRES
+390 SAFSSHES

-433 TVYTASLKGTHD
+433 TVYTASLKGTHE
-445 TDILG
+445 TDFAG
-450 TIGWGVEYRHES
+450 TIGWGLEYRRES

-487 LEMIYSLK
+487 MEMIYSLK
-495 SDHGVSNDKAAAFI
+495 SDHGISNDKAALFI
-509 QDTYRFN
+509 QDTYRMN
-516 TGIGLFTLNAGLRTS
+516 TGIGLFTLNSGMRMS
-531 WWSWNGE
+531 WWSWNNDI
-538 AIFSPRLMVGFTPA
+538 IFSPRLTLGFTPA
-552 FNDNFTFRFSTGV
+552 FNDNFTFRLSTGV

-571 YKEIKDTVNTGG
+571 YKEIKDTVNMGG
-583 IYQVNLNKNI
+583 IYQVNLNRNI
-593 KSQRSV
+593 KSQRSL

-615 FKFTTEVYYKKLDRL
+615 FKFTTEVYYKKLYNL

-642 YGENCAHG
+642 YGENCAYG

-664 PGTASWLTFSL
+664 PGTASWITFSL
-675 MSTKENIA
+675 MRTRENIA

-693 IYNLSLYF
+693 LYNFSLYF
-701 TDYFPRKESWKMSL
+701 TDYFPRKENWKMSL

-766 GFFKDIWMGVD
+766 GFFKDIWIGAD
-777 ALNLLG
+777 GLNLLG

-792 ITDIQNT
+792 ITDISGT

>member
-1 MGKSDESRG
+1 M
-10 QKYTLTPICT
+10 
-20 LLIRM
+20 
-25 RIKRHT
+25 
-31 LTAVLLCLAIIAQAR
+31 VLPLQAR
-46 RVYIYGRVT
+46 RVYIHGRVY
-55 DEAGQPVELATV
+55 DESGQPVELATV

-86 NVNTRTDTLNLVFR
+86 TVNTRTDTLNLVFR
-100 MVGHE
+100 MIGHE
-105 TRKRTLVSPPDT
+105 TRKRTLISPPDT
-117 VRLDIMLPTSNYT
+117 VQLDIMLPSSNYT
-130 LENVDINAT
+130 LENVDVTAT
-139 RRQTGGMQQINSE
+139 RRRSDGMQDISAS
-152 GLRFNADAN
+152 GLRFTADAN

-237 VAYGD
+237 VEYGD

-254 PQKFESVLMASLLGA
+254 PHGFESTLMASLLGA
-269 SAYVGAGNDKF
+269 SAYVGAGNDRF

-311 QTYLCWTPNT
+311 QTYMCWTPNK

-339 PTDRTTTFGTAKD
+339 PTDRTTTFGTAEN
-352 PKTFKVYYEGWESD
+352 PHTFKVYYEGWESD

-380 EENSIYRFNL
+380 EDKSVYRFNL
-390 SAFGSRES
+390 SAFSSHES

-405 QYWLDEA
+405 QYWLDE
-412 TGSGSLAVGSFMQ
+412 SGADNSLAVGSFMQ

-433 TVYTASLKGTHD
+433 TVYTASLKGTHK
-445 TDILG
+445 TDMAG
-450 TIGWGVEYRHES
+450 TIGWGLEYRHEE
-462 VSDHM
+462 VQDRM

-487 LEMIYSLK
+487 MEMIYSLK
-495 SDHGVSNDKAAAFI
+495 SDHRVSNNKAAAFI
-509 QDTYRFN
+509 QDTYRLN
-516 TGIGLFTLNAGLRTS
+516 TGVGLFTLNAGLRAS
-531 WWSWNGE
+531 WWSWNRE
-538 AIFSPRLMVGFTPA
+538 VTVSPRLTVGFIPA
-552 FNDNFTFRFSTGV
+552 FNEDFLFRLSTGV
-565 YHQTPF
+565 YYQTPF

-583 IYQVNLNKNI
+583 IYQVNLNRDI
-593 KSQRSV
+593 KAQRSMQV
-599 QFVLGGDY
+599 VLGADY
-607 DFLVYGRP
+607 DFRVYDRP
-615 FKFTTEVYYKKLDRL
+615 FKFTTEIYYKKLDRL
-630 IPYNVDNVRIVY
+630 IPYNLDNVRIVY

-650 YAAGIDMK
+650 YATGIDMK

-664 PGTASWLTFSL
+664 PGTASWITFSL
-675 MSTKENIA
+675 MNTRENIG

-693 IYNLSLYF
+693 LYNLSLYF
-701 TDYFPRKESWKMSL
+701 TDYFPRKENWKMSL

-733 KQVFRAPAYKRV
+733 KQTFRAPAYKRV

-754 DYDKHP
+754 DYSKHP
-760 HIYGKS
+760 HVYGKS
-766 GFFKDIWMGVD
+766 GIFKDIWMGVD

-792 ITDIQNT
+792 ITDIQNI
-799 QFAVPN
+799 QHAVPN
-805 YLTGRQLNLRIIAN
+805 YLTGRQLNLRIIATH
-819 IGK
+819 

>member
-1 MGKSDESRG
+1 
-10 QKYTLTPICT
+10 
-20 LLIRM
+20 M
-25 RIKRHT
+25 RIKRYT
-31 LTAVLLCLAIIAQAR
+31 LIAVMLCLTILAQAR

-55 DEAGQPVELATV
+55 DETGQPVELATI

-86 NVNTRTDTLNLVFR
+86 NVNTRIDTLNLTFR
-100 MVGHE
+100 MIGHE
-105 TRKRTLVSPPDT
+105 TRKRTLISPPDT
-117 VRLDIMLPTSNYT
+117 VQLDIMLPTSNYT
-130 LENVDINAT
+130 LENVDVTAT
-139 RRQTGGMQQINSE
+139 RRRSDGMQDISAE
-152 GLRFNADAN
+152 GIRFTADAN

-242 KMSSVLDINYRR
+242 KMSSVLDITYRK
-254 PQKFESVLMASLLGA
+254 PQGFESVLMASLLGA

-280 SFSGSVRYKTTRY
+280 SFSGSVRYKTTSY

-311 QTYLCWTPNT
+311 QTYMCWTPNSN
-321 KWEIGLI
+321 WEIGVI
-328 GNAAVNRYNFT
+328 GNAAVNSYNFT
-339 PTDRTTTFGTAKD
+339 PTDRNTTFGTAEN
-352 PKTFKVYYEGWESD
+352 PHTFKVYYEGWEKD

-380 EENSIYRFNL
+380 EENSLYRFNL
-390 SAFGSRES
+390 SAFRSHES
-398 ESFDILS
+398 ETFDILS
-405 QYWLDEA
+405 QYWLDENGA
-412 TGSGSLAVGSFMQ
+412 DNSLAVGSFMQ
-425 HARNRLKS
+425 HARNRLKA
-433 TVYTASLKGTHD
+433 TVYTASFKASHA
-445 TDILG
+445 TDLLG
-450 TIGWGVEYRHES
+450 TIGWGLEYRHET
-462 VSDHM
+462 VDDHM
-467 REWEMR
+467 REWELR

-487 LEMIYSLK
+487 MQMIYSLK
-495 SDHGVSNDKAAAFI
+495 SDHGIANDKASAYI
-509 QDTYRFN
+509 QDTYRFV
-516 TGIGLFTLNAGLRTS
+516 TGAGLFTLNAGLRAS
-531 WWSWNGE
+531 WWSWNNE
-538 AIFSPRLMVGFTPA
+538 ITFSPRLMVGFTPA
-552 FNDNFTFRFSTGV
+552 FNEDFTFRFQAGV
-565 YHQTPF
+565 YYQTPF

-583 IYQVNLNKNI
+583 IYSVNLNKDI
-593 KSQRSV
+593 RSQRSI

-607 DFLVYGRP
+607 DFRVYNRP
-615 FKFTTEVYYKKLDRL
+615 FKFTTEIYYKKLDRL
-630 IPYNVDNVRIVY
+630 IPYNLDNVRIVY

-664 PGTASWLTFSL
+664 PGTTSWLTFSL
-675 MSTKENIA
+675 MSTRENIG

-693 IYNLSLYF
+693 LYNLSLYF
-701 TDYFPRKESWKMSL
+701 TDYFPRRESWKMSL

-733 KQVFRAPAYKRV
+733 KQTFRAPAYKRV
-745 DIGLSYKVF
+745 DIGLSYKIF
-754 DYDKHP
+754 DYSKHP

-766 GFFKDIWMGVD
+766 GFFKDIWAGVD

-792 ITDIQNT
+792 ITDIQNI
-799 QFAVPN
+799 QHAVPN

>member
-1 MGKSDESRG
+1 MG
-10 QKYTLTPICT
+10 QKL
-20 LLIRM
+20 LLI
-25 RIKRHT
+25 
-31 LTAVLLCLAIIAQAR
+31 LAVCMALPLQAR
-46 RVYIYGRVT
+46 RVHIHGRVY
-55 DEAGQPVELATV
+55 DESGQPVELATV
-67 NEELTLHSA
+67 HEELTLHSA
-76 MTNLKGEYSF
+76 MTNLKGEYSL
-86 NVNTRTDTLNLVFR
+86 NVSTQTDTLNLIFR
-100 MVGHE
+100 MIGHE
-105 TRKRTLVSPPDT
+105 TRRRTLMSPQDT
-117 VRLDIMLPTSNYT
+117 VQLDIMLPTSNYT
-130 LENVDINAT
+130 LENVNISATRRRSDGMQDINA
-139 RRQTGGMQQINSE
+139 E
-152 GLRFNADAN
+152 GLRFTADAN

-172 AGVSTHNE
+172 AGVSSHNE

-211 AGQQEGLSFINP
+211 SGQQEGLSFINP
-223 DMVESISFS
+223 DMVESIIFS

-237 VAYGD
+237 VEYGD
-242 KMSSVLDINYRR
+242 KMSSVLDITYRK
-254 PQKFESVLMASLLGA
+254 PQGFESTLMASLLGA

-299 TKGEYDPSFLDY
+299 THGEYDPSFLDY
-311 QTYLCWTPNT
+311 QTYMSWTPNT
-321 KWEIGLI
+321 RWEIGLI

-366 RFNTLFGALDIKRK
+366 RFNTLFSALDIKRK
-380 EENSIYRFNL
+380 EQNSVYRFNL
-390 SAFGSRES
+390 AAFSSHES

-412 TGSGSLAVGSFMQ
+412 TGSDNLAVGSFMQ

-433 TVYTASLKGTHD
+433 TVYTASLKGTHK
-445 TDILG
+445 TDLAG
-450 TIGWGVEYRHES
+450 TIGWGLEYRHEE
-462 VSDHM
+462 VTDHM

-487 LEMIYSLK
+487 MEMIYSLK
-495 SDHGVSNDKAAAFI
+495 SDYGISNGKAAAFI
-509 QDTYRFN
+509 QDTYRLN
-516 TGIGLFTLNAGLRTS
+516 TGLGLFTLNGGLRAS
-531 WWSWNGE
+531 WWSWNKE
-538 AIFSPRLMVGFTPA
+538 ITVSPRLTVGFTPA
-552 FNDNFTFRFSTGV
+552 FNEDFLFRFSTGI
-565 YHQTPF
+565 YYQTPF
-571 YKEIKDTVNTGG
+571 YKEIKDTVNAGG
-583 IYQVNLNKNI
+583 IYHVNLNRKI
-593 KSQRSV
+593 KAQRSMQV
-599 QFVLGGDY
+599 VLGADY
-607 DFLVYGRP
+607 DFMVYDRP
-615 FKFTTEVYYKKLDRL
+615 FKFTTEIYYKRLDRL
-630 IPYNVDNVRIVY
+630 IPYNLDNVRIVY
-642 YGENCAHG
+642 YGDNCAHG

-675 MSTKENIA
+675 MSTRENIG

-693 IYNLSLYF
+693 LYNLSLYF
-701 TDYFPRKESWKMSL
+701 TDYFPRRESWKMSL

-721 GLPFGPTHSGRE
+721 GLPFGSTHSGRE

-754 DYDKHP
+754 DYSKHP
-760 HIYGKS
+760 HVYGKS
-766 GFFKDIWMGVD
+766 GFFNDIWMGID

-799 QFAVPN
+799 QYAVPN
-805 YLTGRQLNLRIIAN
+805 YLTGRQLNLRLIAN

>member
-1 MGKSDESRG
+1 MG
-10 QKYTLTPICT
+10 QKL
-20 LLIRM
+20 LLI
-25 RIKRHT
+25 
-31 LTAVLLCLAIIAQAR
+31 LAVCMAMPLQAR
-46 RVYIYGRVT
+46 RVHIHGRVY
-55 DEAGQPVELATV
+55 DESGQPVELATV
-67 NEELTLHSA
+67 HEELTLHSA
-76 MTNLKGEYSF
+76 MTNLKGEYSL
-86 NVNTRTDTLNLVFR
+86 NVSTQTDTLNLIFR
-100 MVGHE
+100 MIGHE
-105 TRKRTLVSPPDT
+105 TRRRTLISPQDT
-117 VRLDIMLPTSNYT
+117 VQLDIMLPTSNYT
-130 LENVDINAT
+130 LENVNISAT
-139 RRQTGGMQQINSE
+139 RRRSDGMQNINAE
-152 GLRFNADAN
+152 GIRFTADAN

-172 AGVSTHNE
+172 AGVSSHNE

-211 AGQQEGLSFINP
+211 SGQQEGLSFINP
-223 DMVESISFS
+223 DMVESIIFS

-237 VAYGD
+237 VEYGD
-242 KMSSVLDINYRR
+242 KMSSVLDITYRK
-254 PQKFESVLMASLLGA
+254 PQGFESTLMASLLGA

-280 SFSGSVRYKTTRY
+280 SFSGSVRYKTTSY

-299 TKGEYDPSFLDY
+299 THGEYDPSFLDY
-311 QTYLCWTPNT
+311 QTYMSWTPNT

-366 RFNTLFGALDIKRK
+366 RFNTLFSALDIKRK
-380 EENSIYRFNL
+380 EQNSVYRFNL
-390 SAFGSRES
+390 AAFSSHES

-412 TGSGSLAVGSFMQ
+412 TGSDNLAVGSFMQ

-433 TVYTASLKGTHD
+433 TVYTASVKGNHKTE
-445 TDILG
+445 IAG
-450 TIGWGVEYRHES
+450 TIGWGLEYRHEE
-462 VSDHM
+462 VQDHM

-487 LEMIYSLK
+487 MEMIYSLK
-495 SDHGVSNDKAAAFI
+495 SDYGISNGKAAAFI
-509 QDTYRFN
+509 QDTYRLN
-516 TGIGLFTLNAGLRTS
+516 TGLGLFTLNGGLRAS
-531 WWSWNGE
+531 WWSWNKE
-538 AIFSPRLMVGFTPA
+538 ITVSPRLTVGFTPA
-552 FNDNFTFRFSTGV
+552 FNEDFLFRFSTGI
-565 YHQTPF
+565 YYQTPF
-571 YKEIKDTVNTGG
+571 YKEIKDTVNAGG
-583 IYQVNLNKNI
+583 IYHVNLNRKI
-593 KSQRSV
+593 KAQRSMQV
-599 QFVLGGDY
+599 VLGADY
-607 DFLVYGRP
+607 DFMVYDRP
-615 FKFTTEVYYKKLDRL
+615 FKFTTEIYYKRLDRL
-630 IPYNVDNVRIVY
+630 IPYNLDNVRIVY
-642 YGENCAHG
+642 YGDNCAHG

-664 PGTASWLTFSL
+664 PGTASWITFSL
-675 MSTKENIA
+675 MNTRENIG

-693 IYNLSLYF
+693 LYNFSLYF
-701 TDYFPRKESWKMSL
+701 TDYFPRRESWKMSL

-754 DYDKHP
+754 DYSKHP
-760 HIYGKS
+760 HVYGKS
-766 GFFKDIWMGVD
+766 GFFNDIWMGID

-799 QFAVPN
+799 QYAVPN
-805 YLTGRQLNLRIIAN
+805 YLTGRQLNLRLIAN

>member
-1 MGKSDESRG
+1 
-10 QKYTLTPICT
+10 
-20 LLIRM
+20 M
-25 RIKRHT
+25 RIGKQI
-31 LTAVLLCLAIIAQAR
+31 LTSVLLCLTIASQAR
-46 RVYIYGRVT
+46 RVYIYGRIY

-67 NEELTLHSA
+67 NEDHTFHSA
-76 MTNLKGEYSF
+76 MSNLKGEYSLLI
-86 NVNTRTDTLNLVFR
+86 TTQSDTVSLTFR
-100 MVGHE
+100 MIGHE
-105 TRKRTLVSPPDT
+105 TRRRTLVDPQDT
-117 VRLDIMLPTSNYT
+117 VRLDMMLPTTNYT
-130 LENVDINAT
+130 IENVNINAT
-139 RRQTGGMQQINSE
+139 RRQTNGMQQINAE
-152 GLRFNADAN
+152 GIRFNADAN

-223 DMVESISFS
+223 DMVESIGFS
-232 TGGFS
+232 TGGFNVS
-237 VAYGD
+237 YGD
-242 KMSSVLDINYRR
+242 KMSSVLDITYRK
-254 PQKFESVLMASLLGA
+254 PKGVESVLSASLLGA
-269 SAYVGAGNDKF
+269 SAYIGAGNDKI

-299 TKGEYDPSFLDY
+299 TKGEYDPSFIDY
-311 QTYLCWTPNT
+311 QAYLCWTPNT
-321 KWEIGLI
+321 RWEIGLI
-328 GNAAVNRYNFT
+328 ANAAVNNYRFR
-339 PTDRTTTFGTAKD
+339 PTDRNTTFGTAQD
-352 PKTFKVYYEGWESD
+352 PKNFKVYFDGWEKD
-366 RFNTLFGALDIKRK
+366 RFNTVFGALDLKYN
-380 EENSIYRFNL
+380 EDNTVYRLNF
-390 SAFGSRES
+390 SAFESHES

-412 TGSGSLAVGSFMQ
+412 ESNGSLAVGSFMQ

-433 TVYTASLKGTHD
+433 QVLTASFKVSHQ
-445 TDILG
+445 TDLAG
-450 TIGWGVEYRHES
+450 TIDWGLEYRHEGI
-462 VSDHM
+462 SDYM

-487 LEMIYSLK
+487 MEMIYALK
-495 SDHGVSNDKAAAFI
+495 SQNELSNNRLSAFL
-509 QDTYRFN
+509 QDTYRFR
-516 TGIGLFTLNAGLRTS
+516 TSAGLFTINAGVRAS
-531 WWSWNGE
+531 WWSWNKE
-538 AIFSPRLMVGFTPA
+538 LTISPRLIAGFTPES
-552 FNDNFTFRFSTGV
+552 NENLTFRFSTGV
-565 YHQTPF
+565 YYQTPF
-571 YKEIKDTVNTGG
+571 YKEIKDTVNVGG
-583 IYQVNLNKNI
+583 IYQVNLNRDI
-593 KSQRSV
+593 RAQRSL

-607 DFLVYGRP
+607 DFMVFDRP
-615 FKFTTEVYYKKLDRL
+615 FKFTTELYYKKLDRL
-630 IPYNVDNVRIVY
+630 IPYNLDNVRIVY
-642 YGENCAHG
+642 YGENCAKG
-650 YAAGIDMK
+650 YAAGIDLK

-675 MSTKENIA
+675 MNTREQIS

-693 IYNLSLYF
+693 LYNLSLYF
-701 TDYFPRKESWKMSL
+701 TDTFPRRDYWKMSL

-733 KQVFRAPAYKRV
+733 KQTFRAPAYKRV
-745 DIGLSYKVF
+745 DIGLSYKIF
-754 DYDKHP
+754 DYSKHP
-760 HIYGKS
+760 HVYGKS

-777 ALNLLG
+777 CLNLLG

-792 ITDIQNT
+792 ITDISNT

>member
-1 MGKSDESRG
+1 MG
-10 QKYTLTPICT
+10 QKL
-20 LLIRM
+20 LLI
-25 RIKRHT
+25 
-31 LTAVLLCLAIIAQAR
+31 LAVCMALPLQAR
-46 RVYIYGRVT
+46 RVHIHGRVY
-55 DEAGQPVELATV
+55 DESGQPVELATV
-67 NEELTLHSA
+67 HEELTLHSA
-76 MTNLKGEYSF
+76 MTNLKGEYSL
-86 NVNTRTDTLNLVFR
+86 NVSTQTDTLNLIFR
-100 MVGHE
+100 MIGHE
-105 TRKRTLVSPPDT
+105 TRRRTLISPQDT
-117 VRLDIMLPTSNYT
+117 VQLDIMLPTSNYT
-130 LENVDINAT
+130 LENVNISATRRRSDGMQDINA
-139 RRQTGGMQQINSE
+139 E
-152 GLRFNADAN
+152 GIRFTADAN

-172 AGVSTHNE
+172 AGVSSHNE

-211 AGQQEGLSFINP
+211 SGQQEGLSFINP
-223 DMVESISFS
+223 DMVESIIFS

-237 VAYGD
+237 VEYGD
-242 KMSSVLDINYRR
+242 KMSSVLDITYRK
-254 PQKFESVLMASLLGA
+254 PQGFESTLMASLLGA

-299 TKGEYDPSFLDY
+299 THGEYDPSFLDY
-311 QTYLCWTPNT
+311 QTYMSWTPNT

-328 GNAAVNRYNFT
+328 GNVAVNRYNFT

-366 RFNTLFGALDIKRK
+366 RFNTLFSALDIKRK
-380 EENSIYRFNL
+380 EQNSVYRFNL
-390 SAFGSRES
+390 AAFSSHES

-412 TGSGSLAVGSFMQ
+412 TGSDNLAVGSFMQ

-433 TVYTASLKGTHD
+433 TVYTASVKGNHKTE
-445 TDILG
+445 IAG
-450 TIGWGVEYRHES
+450 TIGWGLEYRHEE
-462 VSDHM
+462 VHDHM

-487 LEMIYSLK
+487 MEMIYSLK
-495 SDHGVSNDKAAAFI
+495 SDYGISNGKAAAFI
-509 QDTYRFN
+509 QDTYRLN
-516 TGIGLFTLNAGLRTS
+516 TGLGLFTLNGGLRAS
-531 WWSWNGE
+531 WWSWNKE
-538 AIFSPRLMVGFTPA
+538 ITVSPRLTVGFTPA
-552 FNDNFTFRFSTGV
+552 FNEDFLFRFSTGI
-565 YHQTPF
+565 YYQTPF
-571 YKEIKDTVNTGG
+571 YKEIKDTVNSGG
-583 IYQVNLNKNI
+583 IYHVNLNRKI
-593 KSQRSV
+593 KAQRSMQV
-599 QFVLGGDY
+599 VLGADY
-607 DFLVYGRP
+607 DFMVYDRP
-615 FKFTTEVYYKKLDRL
+615 FKFTTEIYYKRLDRL
-630 IPYNVDNVRIVY
+630 IPYNLDNVRIVY
-642 YGENCAHG
+642 YGDNCAHG

-675 MSTKENIA
+675 MSTRENIG

-693 IYNLSLYF
+693 LYNLSLYF
-701 TDYFPRKESWKMSL
+701 TDYFPRRESWKMSL

-754 DYDKHP
+754 DYSKHP
-760 HIYGKS
+760 HVYGKS
-766 GFFKDIWMGVD
+766 GFFNDIWMGID

-799 QFAVPN
+799 QYAVPN
-805 YLTGRQLNLRIIAN
+805 YLTGRQLNLRLIAN

>member
-1 MGKSDESRG
+1 MG
-10 QKYTLTPICT
+10 QKL
-20 LLIRM
+20 LLI
-25 RIKRHT
+25 
-31 LTAVLLCLAIIAQAR
+31 LAVCMALPLQAR
-46 RVYIYGRVT
+46 RVHIHGRVY
-55 DEAGQPVELATV
+55 DESGQPVELATV
-67 NEELTLHSA
+67 HEELTLHSA
-76 MTNLKGEYSF
+76 MTNLKGEYSL
-86 NVNTRTDTLNLVFR
+86 NVSTQTDTLNLIFR
-100 MVGHE
+100 MIGHE
-105 TRKRTLVSPPDT
+105 TRRRTLISPQDT
-117 VRLDIMLPTSNYT
+117 VQLDIMLPTSNYT
-130 LENVDINAT
+130 LENVNISATRRRSDGMQDINA
-139 RRQTGGMQQINSE
+139 E
-152 GLRFNADAN
+152 GIRFTADAN

-172 AGVSTHNE
+172 AGVSSHNE

-211 AGQQEGLSFINP
+211 SGQQEGLSFINP
-223 DMVESISFS
+223 DMVESIIFS

-237 VAYGD
+237 VEYGD
-242 KMSSVLDINYRR
+242 KMSSVLDITYRK
-254 PQKFESVLMASLLGA
+254 PQGFESTLMASLLGA

-299 TKGEYDPSFLDY
+299 THGEYDPSFLDY
-311 QTYLCWTPNT
+311 QTYMSWTPNT

-366 RFNTLFGALDIKRK
+366 RFNTLFSALDIKRK
-380 EENSIYRFNL
+380 EQNSVYRFNL
-390 SAFGSRES
+390 AAFSSHES

-412 TGSGSLAVGSFMQ
+412 TGSNNLAVGSFMQ

-433 TVYTASLKGTHD
+433 TVYTASVKGNHKTE
-445 TDILG
+445 IAG
-450 TIGWGVEYRHES
+450 TIGWGLEYRHEE
-462 VSDHM
+462 VQDHM

-487 LEMIYSLK
+487 MEMIYSLK
-495 SDHGVSNDKAAAFI
+495 SDYGISNGKAAAFI
-509 QDTYRFN
+509 QDTYRLN
-516 TGIGLFTLNAGLRTS
+516 TGLGLFTLNGGLRAS
-531 WWSWNGE
+531 WWSWNKE
-538 AIFSPRLMVGFTPA
+538 ITVSPRLTVGFTPA
-552 FNDNFTFRFSTGV
+552 FNEDFLFRFSTGI
-565 YHQTPF
+565 YYQTPF
-571 YKEIKDTVNTGG
+571 YKEIKDTVNAGG
-583 IYQVNLNKNI
+583 IYHVNLNRKI
-593 KSQRSV
+593 KAQRSMQV
-599 QFVLGGDY
+599 VLGADY
-607 DFLVYGRP
+607 DFMVYDRP
-615 FKFTTEVYYKKLDRL
+615 FKFTTEIYYKRLDRL
-630 IPYNVDNVRIVY
+630 IPYNLDNVRIVY
-642 YGENCAHG
+642 YGDNCAHG

-675 MSTKENIA
+675 MSTRENIG

-693 IYNLSLYF
+693 LYNLSLYF
-701 TDYFPRKESWKMSL
+701 TDYFPRRESWKMSL

-754 DYDKHP
+754 DYSKHP
-760 HIYGKS
+760 HVYGKS
-766 GFFKDIWMGVD
+766 GFFNDIWMGID

-799 QFAVPN
+799 QYAVPN
-805 YLTGRQLNLRIIAN
+805 YLTGRQLNLRLIAN